1 MRKYILL
8 LFNIAILL
16 MTTGCS
22 DCGFGPD
29 GPTHSVTVY
38 IPYSNVTREG
48 TSDGDDISDKEADI
62 SGKEGDITDLWF
74 FAYPIGEGKG
84 EAVVRRI
91 DINQLSSDNNYRVFY
106 CDLKQGEYHI
116 YLTANIP
123 GISIYTTEDQL
134 KAKTLDFSNGN
145 LPVLG
150 KLPLLY
156 EYKDNEDNNKLNVS
170 PNTSATITA
179 NMTFVCSKVK
189 FSLRFDNTDTG
200 FSKNSF
206 GSNRL
211 KITSITVKDIVT
223 KGGLFD
229 GHGNNGTQEKMLT
242 VNDFDFNNDQWTY
255 TDFLYLPENYNKG
268 KNTYL
273 EIKGTEL
280 TPAGNETTITH
291 TYILPLGGEAGNKS
305 GGELERGT
313 FYDMTA
319 SITGKGKMD
328 MKINMSVFEWTLQ
341 DVYADFS
348 QTSLWVSRTGK
359 HPTKKLEDTNF
370 DHDKK
375 TGQQILVTS
384 QYNDSIRYKTNAKEL
399 SSVECVSKIGE
410 KPLVLATV
418 NKQSGQILFT
428 VNPEI
433 LMGEYDGQT
442 KGTAVVAI
450 RANNLVKYIDVQY
463 NVTPFLNVTPL
474 EVEIHTHEGEVQPT
488 YTVLFE
494 TNLGGI
500 TIKPEC
506 LTSDNNGK
514 VEITYDKETSKG
526 KIILQSDGNAK
537 NTWTKSF
544 TVSPSSSGYDEL
556 KKQVKVTVIPPLNDY
571 RIHFI
576 ALNDSRQVEQ
586 AHFHLLTDLT
596 ELAGNKNWQAYYIYL
611 YTQYG
616 MTDKKDG
623 NGIPNSV
630 WYFFDKKEGQDKPSW
645 PGVEMKEDLENEG
658 WKLFELS
665 TKQKGWCSIVGAKDK
680 YPKTGETLIM
690 FNSGEGNNVQRYPF
704 SMEPGVP
711 LFDFKNREGW
721 FVYDPT
727 SNLHEFFESKPEIY
741 LETFYMYYPKDKDD
755 HAINNWYIQY
765 GTDGSNRQITLY
777 GKAGDEGFSYH
788 GNSSKYADWKL
799 STLKFWCVKGRENK
813 YVIVKDEGKNKE
825 YGILFGGKRFKGNI
839 GYYKDG
845 SWYEGTPP
853 TTTNTK
859 QKRRTRR

>member
-48 TSDGDDISDKEADI
+48 SDTPDADAVDIQ
-62 SGKEGDITDLWF
+62 GKEGVITDLWF
-74 FAYPIGEGKG
+74 FAYPIGKG

-91 DINQLSSDNNYRVFY
+91 DIDQLSSDNNYRVFY
-106 CDLKQGEYHI
+106 CDLKQGEYKI

-123 GISIYTTEDQL
+123 GISIYTTEEQL

-145 LPVLG
+145 LPVQG

-156 EYKDNEDNNKLNVS
+156 EYKNNEDNNKLEVS

-179 NMTFVCSKVK
+179 NMIFVCSKVK
-189 FSLRFDNTDTG
+189 FSLRFNNKT
-200 FSKNSF
+200 FSQNSF

-211 KITSITVKDIVT
+211 KITSITVKDIVNT
-223 KGGLFD
+223 GGLFD
-229 GHGNNGTQEKMLT
+229 GKGNNGTQEQTLT
-242 VNDFDFNNDQWTY
+242 VKNEVDFNKDEWSY
-255 TDFLYLPENYNKG
+255 TDILYLPENYNNK

-280 TPAGNETTITH
+280 TSKGDETTITH
-291 TYILPLGGEAGNKS
+291 TYILPLGGVAGNKS
-305 GGELERGT
+305 GGDLERGT

-328 MKINMSVFEWTLQ
+328 MDINMSVFDWTLQ

-359 HPTKKLEDTNF
+359 LVDSNDDSKF
-370 DHDKK
+370 DHDNK

-384 QYNDSIRYKTNAKEL
+384 QYNDSIGYKTNAKEVT
-399 SSVECVSKIGE
+399 VECVSKIGK

-418 NKQSGQILFT
+418 QSGQILFT
-428 VNPEI
+428 VNPAI
-433 LMGEYDGQT
+433 LMDDYNGQT

-474 EVEIHTHEGEVQPT
+474 EVEINTEEGKQST
-488 YTVLFE
+488 YAVLYE

-500 TIKPEC
+500 KINETI
-506 LTSDNNGK
+506 LTSANKDK
-514 VEITYDKETSKG
+514 VTITYPTGTSSKG
-526 KIILQSDGNAK
+526 KIMLQSDGNAT
-537 NTWTKSF
+537 NTWTSSF
-544 TVSPSSSGYDEL
+544 TVSPSSPKYDDL
-556 KKQVKVTVIPPLNDY
+556 KKQVKVTVIPSLNDY

-576 ALNDSRQVEQ
+576 ALNDSRTGENGAQINTGN
-586 AHFHLLTDLT
+586 LTTD
-596 ELAGNKNWQAYYIYL
+596 NKWPNCNIYL

-616 MTDKKDG
+616 MTSD
-623 NGIPNSV
+623 NNIPQSV
-630 WYFFDKKEGQDKPSW
+630 WYFFNTEGQAKPSW
-645 PGVEMKEDLENEG
+645 PGVSMSEDPENEG

-665 TKQKGWCSIVGAKDK
+665 TDKPGWCSITGAKPK
-680 YPKTGETLIM
+680 YPKPGETLIM
-690 FNSGEGNNVQRYPF
+690 FNSGENNDYQRYPYH
-704 SMEPGVP
+704 MEPGVQ

-727 SNLHEFFESKPEIY
+727 SNLHEFFESKPDIH
-741 LETFYMYYPKDKDD
+741 LVTFNMYYQGNIID
-755 HAINNWYIQY
+755 NWYIN
-765 GTDGSNRQITLY
+765 TGSKSLY
-777 GKAGDEGFSYH
+777 GKANSQGFSQDVPS
-788 GNSSKYADWKL
+788 GYAGWKL
-799 STLKFWCVKGRENK
+799 STLTFWCVKGREYK
-813 YVIVKDEGKNKE
+813 YVIVKKE
-825 YGILFGGKRFKGNI
+825 NGQKYGILFGGKRFKDYT

-845 SWYEGTPP
+845 SWHEGTPP

>member
-48 TSDGDDISDKEADI
+48 SDTPDADAVDIQ
-62 SGKEGDITDLWF
+62 GKEGVITDLWF
-74 FAYPIGEGKG
+74 FAYPIGKG

-91 DINQLSSDNNYRVFY
+91 DIDQLSSDNNYRVFY
-106 CDLKQGEYHI
+106 CDLKQGEYKI

-145 LPVLG
+145 LPVQG

-156 EYKDNEDNNKLNVS
+156 EYKNNEDNNKLEVS

-179 NMTFVCSKVK
+179 NMIFVCSKVQ
-189 FSLRFDNTDTG
+189 FSLRFNNKT
-200 FSKNSF
+200 FSQNSF

-211 KITSITVKDIVT
+211 KITSITVKDIVNT
-223 KGGLFD
+223 GGLFD
-229 GHGNNGTQEKMLT
+229 GKGNNGTQEQTLT
-242 VNDFDFNNDQWTY
+242 VKNEVDFNKDEWSY
-255 TDFLYLPENYNKG
+255 TDSLYLPENYNNK

-280 TPAGNETTITH
+280 TSKGDETTITH
-291 TYILPLGGEAGNKS
+291 TYILPLGGVAGNKS
-305 GGELERGT
+305 GGDLERGT

-328 MKINMSVFEWTLQ
+328 MKINMSVFDWTLQ

-359 HPTKKLEDTNF
+359 LVDSNDDSKF
-370 DHDKK
+370 DHDNK

-384 QYNDSIRYKTNAKEL
+384 QYNDSIGYKTNAKEVT
-399 SSVECVSKIGE
+399 VECVSKIGK

-418 NKQSGQILFT
+418 QSGQILFT
-428 VNPEI
+428 VNPAI
-433 LMGEYDGQT
+433 LMDDYNGQT

-474 EVEIHTHEGEVQPT
+474 EVEINTEEGKQST
-488 YTVLFE
+488 YAVLYE

-500 TIKPEC
+500 KIDKES
-506 LTSDNNGK
+506 LTSANKDK
-514 VEITYDKETSKG
+514 VTITYPTGTSSKG
-526 KIILQSDGNAK
+526 KIMLQSDGNAT
-537 NTWTKSF
+537 NTWTSSF
-544 TVSPSSSGYDEL
+544 TVSPSSPKYDDL
-556 KKQVKVTVIPPLNDY
+556 KKQVKVTVIPSLNDY

-576 ALNDSRQVEQ
+576 ALNDSRTGENGAQINTGN
-586 AHFHLLTDLT
+586 LTTD
-596 ELAGNKNWQAYYIYL
+596 NKWPDYNIYL

-616 MTDKKDG
+616 MTSD
-623 NGIPNSV
+623 NNIPQSV
-630 WYFFDKKEGQDKPSW
+630 WYFFNTEGQAKPSW
-645 PGVEMKEDLENEG
+645 PGVSMKEDPENEG

-665 TKQKGWCSIVGAKDK
+665 TDKPGWCSITGAKPK
-680 YPKTGETLIM
+680 YPKPGETLIM
-690 FNSGEGNNVQRYPF
+690 FNSGENNDYQRYPYH
-704 SMEPGVP
+704 MEPGVQ

-727 SNLHEFFESKPEIY
+727 SNLHEFFESKPDIH
-741 LETFYMYYPKDKDD
+741 LVKFNMYYQGNIID
-755 HAINNWYIQY
+755 NWYIN
-765 GTDGSNRQITLY
+765 TGSKSLY
-777 GKAGDEGFSYH
+777 GKANSQGFSQNVPS
-788 GNSSKYADWKL
+788 GYAGWKL
-799 STLKFWCVKGRENK
+799 STLTFWCVKGREYK
-813 YVIVKDEGKNKE
+813 YVIVKKENGQE
-825 YGILFGGKRFKGNI
+825 YGILFGGKRFKDYT

-845 SWYEGTPP
+845 SWHEGTPP

>member
-48 TSDGDDISDKEADI
+48 SDTPDADAVDIQ
-62 SGKEGDITDLWF
+62 GKEGVITDLWF
-74 FAYPIGEGKG
+74 FAYPIGKG

-91 DINQLSSDNNYRVFY
+91 DIDQLSSDNNYRVFY
-106 CDLKQGEYHI
+106 CDLKQGEYKI

-123 GISIYTTEDQL
+123 GISIYTTEEQL

-145 LPVLG
+145 LPVQG
-150 KLPLLY
+150 ELPLLY
-156 EYKDNEDNNKLNVS
+156 EYKNNEDNNKLNVS
-170 PNTSATITA
+170 PSTSATITA

-229 GHGNNGTQEKMLT
+229 GKKNDGTQEQTLT
-242 VNDFDFNNDQWTY
+242 VKNVDFNTDQWSY
-255 TDFLYLPENYNKG
+255 TDSLYLPENYTG

-280 TPAGNETTITH
+280 TPAGDETTITH
-291 TYILPLGGEAGNKS
+291 TYNLPLGGVAGNKS
-305 GGELERGT
+305 GGDLERGT

-328 MKINMSVFEWTLQ
+328 MKINMSVFEWKLM

-359 HPTKKLEDTNF
+359 SDYTNF

-384 QYNDSIRYKTNAKEL
+384 QYNDSIGYKTNAKEVT
-399 SSVECVSKIGE
+399 VECVSKSKIGD
-410 KPLVLATV
+410 KPLVLATP
-418 NKQSGQILFT
+418 QSGQILFT
-428 VNPEI
+428 VNPDIE
-433 LMGEYDGQT
+433 MGEYNGNT
-442 KGTAVVAI
+442 TGTAVVAI

-474 EVEIHTHEGEVQPT
+474 EVEIHTEEGGAEQRT
-488 YTVLFE
+488 YAVLYE
-494 TNLGGI
+494 TNLGEI
-500 TIKPEC
+500 TIPTS
-506 LTSDNNGK
+506 LTSAKGDK
-514 VEITYDKETSKG
+514 VTITDTGISKG
-526 KIILQSDGNAK
+526 KGKIMLKSDGKAK
-537 NTWTKSF
+537 NTWISSF
-544 TVSPSSSGYDEL
+544 TVSPSNPEYDDL
-556 KKQVKVTVIPPLNDY
+556 KKQVKVTVIPPLDCY

-576 ALNDSRQVEQ
+576 ALNDSRTGDYGAQINTGN
-586 AHFHLLTDLT
+586 LTTD
-596 ELAGNKNWQAYYIYL
+596 NKWPNCNIYL

-616 MTDKKDG
+616 MTSD
-623 NGIPNSV
+623 NNIPQSV
-630 WYFFDKKEGQDKPSW
+630 WYFFNTEGQAKPSW
-645 PGVEMKEDLENEG
+645 PGVSMNEDPENEG

-665 TKQKGWCSIVGAKDK
+665 TDKPGWCSITGAKPK
-680 YPKTGETLIM
+680 YPKPGETLIM
-690 FNSGEGNNVQRYPF
+690 FNSGENNDYQRYPYH
-704 SMEPGVP
+704 MEPGVQ

-727 SNLHEFFESKPEIY
+727 SNLHEFFESKPDIH
-741 LETFYMYYPKDKDD
+741 LVTFKMYYQGNIID
-755 HAINNWYIQY
+755 NWYINT
-765 GTDGSNRQITLY
+765 GTKPLY
-777 GKAGDEGFSYH
+777 GKAGDTGFSKEDPSGYS
-788 GNSSKYADWKL
+788 GWKL
-799 STLKFWCVKGRENK
+799 STLRFWCVKGRENK
-813 YVIVKDEGKNKE
+813 YVIVKKDGKYDKE
-825 YGILFGGKRFKGNI
+825 YGILFGGKRFKDNT

-845 SWYEGTPP
+845 SWHEGTPP

>member
-48 TSDGDDISDKEADI
+48 SDTPDADAVDIQ
-62 SGKEGDITDLWF
+62 GKEGVITDLWF
-74 FAYPIGEGKG
+74 FAYPIGKG

-91 DINQLSSDNNYRVFY
+91 DIDQLSSDNNYRVFY
-106 CDLKQGEYHI
+106 CDLKQGEYKI

-123 GISIYTTEDQL
+123 GISIYTTEEQL

-145 LPVLG
+145 LPVQG

-156 EYKDNEDNNKLNVS
+156 EYKNNEDNNKLEVS

-179 NMTFVCSKVK
+179 NMIFVCSKVK
-189 FSLRFDNTDTG
+189 FSLRFNNKT
-200 FSKNSF
+200 FSQNSF

-211 KITSITVKDIVT
+211 KITSITVKDIVNT
-223 KGGLFD
+223 GGLFD
-229 GHGNNGTQEKMLT
+229 GKGNNGTQEQTLT
-242 VNDFDFNNDQWTY
+242 VKNEVDFNKDEWSY
-255 TDFLYLPENYNKG
+255 TDSLYLPENYNNK

-280 TPAGNETTITH
+280 TSKGDETTITH
-291 TYILPLGGEAGNKS
+291 TYILPLGGVAGNKS
-305 GGELERGT
+305 GGDLERGT

-328 MKINMSVFEWTLQ
+328 MDINMSVFDWTLQ

-359 HPTKKLEDTNF
+359 LVDSNDDSKF
-370 DHDKK
+370 DHDNK

-384 QYNDSIRYKTNAKEL
+384 QYNDSIGYKTNAKEVT
-399 SSVECVSKIGE
+399 VECVSKIGK

-418 NKQSGQILFT
+418 QSGQILFT
-428 VNPEI
+428 VNPAI
-433 LMGEYDGQT
+433 LMDDYNGQT

-474 EVEIHTHEGEVQPT
+474 EVEINTEEGKQST
-488 YTVLFE
+488 YAVLYE

-500 TIKPEC
+500 KINETI
-506 LTSDNNGK
+506 LTSANSANKDK
-514 VEITYDKETSKG
+514 VTITYPTGTSSKG
-526 KIILQSDGNAK
+526 KIMLQSDGNAT
-537 NTWTKSF
+537 NTWTSSF
-544 TVSPSSSGYDEL
+544 TVSPSSPKYDDL
-556 KKQVKVTVIPPLNDY
+556 KKQVKVTVIPSLNDY

-576 ALNDSRQVEQ
+576 ALNDSRTGENGAQINTGN
-586 AHFHLLTDLT
+586 LTTD
-596 ELAGNKNWQAYYIYL
+596 NKWPNCNIYL

-616 MTDKKDG
+616 MTSD
-623 NGIPNSV
+623 NNIPQSV
-630 WYFFDKKEGQDKPSW
+630 WYFFNTEGQAKPSW
-645 PGVEMKEDLENEG
+645 PGVSMKEDPENEG

-665 TKQKGWCSIVGAKDK
+665 TDKPGWCSITGAKPK
-680 YPKTGETLIM
+680 YPKPGETLIM
-690 FNSGEGNNVQRYPF
+690 FNSGENNDYQRYPYH
-704 SMEPGVP
+704 MEPGVQ

-727 SNLHEFFESKPEIY
+727 SNLHEFFESKPDIH
-741 LETFYMYYPKDKDD
+741 LVTFNMYYQGNIID
-755 HAINNWYIQY
+755 NWYINT
-765 GTDGSNRQITLY
+765 GTKSLY
-777 GKAGDEGFSYH
+777 GKANSQGFSQDVPS
-788 GNSSKYADWKL
+788 GYAGWKL
-799 STLKFWCVKGRENK
+799 STLTFWCVKGREYK
-813 YVIVKDEGKNKE
+813 YVIVKKENGQE
-825 YGILFGGKRFKGNI
+825 YGILFGGKRFKDYT

-845 SWYEGTPP
+845 SWHEGTPP

>member
-48 TSDGDDISDKEADI
+48 SDTPDADAVDIQ
-62 SGKEGDITDLWF
+62 GKEGVITDLWF
-74 FAYPIGEGKG
+74 FAYPIGKG

-91 DINQLSSDNNYRVFY
+91 DIDQLSSDNNYRVFY
-106 CDLKQGEYHI
+106 CDLKQGEYKI

-123 GISIYTTEDQL
+123 GISIYTTEEQL

-145 LPVLG
+145 LPVQG

-156 EYKDNEDNNKLNVS
+156 EYKNNEDNNKLEVS

-179 NMTFVCSKVK
+179 NMIFVCSKVK
-189 FSLRFDNTDTG
+189 FSLRFNNKT
-200 FSKNSF
+200 FSQNSF

-211 KITSITVKDIVT
+211 KITSITVKDIVNT
-223 KGGLFD
+223 GGLFD
-229 GHGNNGTQEKMLT
+229 GKGNNGTQEQTLT
-242 VNDFDFNNDQWTY
+242 VKNEVDFNKDEWSY
-255 TDFLYLPENYNKG
+255 TDSLYLPENYNNK

-280 TPAGNETTITH
+280 TSKGDETTITH
-291 TYILPLGGEAGNKS
+291 TYILPLGGVAGNKS
-305 GGELERGT
+305 GGDLERGT

-328 MKINMSVFEWTLQ
+328 MDINMSVFDWTLQ

-359 HPTKKLEDTNF
+359 LVDSNDDSKF
-370 DHDKK
+370 DHDNK

-384 QYNDSIRYKTNAKEL
+384 QYNDSIGYKTNAKEVT
-399 SSVECVSKIGE
+399 VECVSKIGK

-418 NKQSGQILFT
+418 QSGQILFT
-428 VNPEI
+428 VNPAI
-433 LMGEYDGQT
+433 LMDDYNGQT

-474 EVEIHTHEGEVQPT
+474 EVEINTEEGKQST
-488 YTVLFE
+488 YAVLYE

-500 TIKPEC
+500 KIDKES
-506 LTSDNNGK
+506 LASANNGK

-526 KIILQSDGNAK
+526 KIMLQSDGNAT
-537 NTWTKSF
+537 NTWTSSF
-544 TVSPSSSGYDEL
+544 TVSPSSPKYDDL
-556 KKQVKVTVIPPLNDY
+556 KKQVKVTVIPSLNDY

-576 ALNDSRQVEQ
+576 ALNDSRTGENGAQINTGN
-586 AHFHLLTDLT
+586 LTTD
-596 ELAGNKNWQAYYIYL
+596 NKWPNCNIYL

-616 MTDKKDG
+616 MTSD
-623 NGIPNSV
+623 NNIPQSV
-630 WYFFDKKEGQDKPSW
+630 WYFFNTEGQAKPSW
-645 PGVEMKEDLENEG
+645 PGVSMSEDPENEG

-665 TKQKGWCSIVGAKDK
+665 TDKPGWCSITGAKPK
-680 YPKTGETLIM
+680 YPKPGETLIM
-690 FNSGEGNNVQRYPF
+690 FNSGENNDYQRYPYH
-704 SMEPGVP
+704 MEPGVQ

-727 SNLHEFFESKPEIY
+727 SNLHEFFESKPDIH
-741 LETFYMYYPKDKDD
+741 LVTFNMYYQGNIID
-755 HAINNWYIQY
+755 NWYINT
-765 GTDGSNRQITLY
+765 GTKSLY
-777 GKAGDEGFSYH
+777 GKANSQGFSQDVPS
-788 GNSSKYADWKL
+788 GYAGWKL
-799 STLKFWCVKGRENK
+799 STLTFWCVKGREYK
-813 YVIVKDEGKNKE
+813 YVIVKKDGKDDSE
-825 YGILFGGKRFKGNI
+825 YGILFGGKRFKDYT

-845 SWYEGTPP
+845 SWHEGTPP

>member
-48 TSDGDDISDKEADI
+48 SDTSDADAVDI
-62 SGKEGDITDLWF
+62 SGKEGVITDLWF
-74 FAYPIGEGKG
+74 FAYPINGKG

-91 DINQLSSDNNYRVFY
+91 DIDQLSSDNNYRVFY

-116 YLTANIP
+116 YMTANIP
-123 GISIYTTEDQL
+123 GISIYTKEDEL
-134 KAKTLDFSNGN
+134 KAKMLDFSNGH
-145 LPVLG
+145 LPVQG
-150 KLPLLY
+150 ELPLLY
-156 EYKDNEDNNKLNVS
+156 EYKDNEGNNTLQVS
-170 PNTSATITA
+170 PNNSATITA

-189 FSLRFDNTDTG
+189 FSLCFDNTDTG

-206 GSNRL
+206 GFNRL

-229 GHGNNGTQEKMLT
+229 GKKNDGTQEQTLT
-242 VNDFDFNNDQWTY
+242 VNNEFDFNKDQWSY
-255 TDFLYLPENYNKG
+255 TDFLYLPENYNKD

-280 TPAGNETTITH
+280 TSKGAETTITH
-291 TYILPLGGEAGNKS
+291 TYKLPLGGVAGNKS
-305 GGELERGT
+305 GGDLERGA

-319 SITGKGKMD
+319 RITGKGKMD
-328 MKINMSVFEWTLQ
+328 MDIKMSVFNWTLQ

-348 QTSLWVSRTGK
+348 QTWLWVSRTGK
-359 HPTKKLEDTNF
+359 SDYSNF
-370 DHDKK
+370 DHDNK

-384 QYNDSIRYKTNAKEL
+384 QYNDSIGYKTNAKDIK
-399 SSVECVSKIGE
+399 VECVSKNENG
-410 KPLVLATV
+410 KALVLATP
-418 NKQSGQILFT
+418 QSGQILFT
-428 VNPEI
+428 VNPDI
-433 LMGEYDGQT
+433 QMGEYNGKT
-442 KGTAVVAI
+442 TGTAVVAI
-450 RANNLVKYIDVQY
+450 HANNLVKYIDVQY
-463 NVTPFLNVTPL
+463 DVTPFLNVTPL
-474 EVEIHTHEGEVQPT
+474 EVEINTHEGGTEQPT
-488 YTVLFE
+488 YAVSFE

-500 TIKPEC
+500 KIDPTS
-506 LTSDNNGK
+506 LTSANNGK
-514 VEITYDKETSKG
+514 VTIEYTKGTSKG
-526 KIILQSDGNAK
+526 KIMLQSDGNVK

-576 ALNDSRQVEQ
+576 ALNDSRQVQQ

-777 GKAGDEGFSYH
+777 GKAGDEGFSYQ

>member
-48 TSDGDDISDKEADI
+48 SDTPDADAVDIQ
-62 SGKEGDITDLWF
+62 GKEGVITDLWF
-74 FAYPIGEGKG
+74 FAYPIGKG

-91 DINQLSSDNNYRVFY
+91 DIDQLSSDNNYRVFY
-106 CDLKQGEYHI
+106 CDLKQGEYKI

-156 EYKDNEDNNKLNVS
+156 EYKNNEDNNKLNVS

-179 NMTFVCSKVK
+179 NMIFVCSKVK
-189 FSLRFDNTDTG
+189 FSLRFNNKT
-200 FSKNSF
+200 FSQNSF

-211 KITSITVKDIVT
+211 KITSITVKDIVNT
-223 KGGLFD
+223 GGLFD
-229 GHGNNGTQEKMLT
+229 GKGNNGTQEQTLT
-242 VNDFDFNNDQWTY
+242 VKNEVDFNKDEWSY
-255 TDFLYLPENYNKG
+255 TDILYLPENYNNK

-280 TPAGNETTITH
+280 TSKGDETTITH
-291 TYILPLGGEAGNKS
+291 TYILPLGGVAGNKS
-305 GGELERGT
+305 GGDLERGT

-328 MKINMSVFEWTLQ
+328 MDINMSVFDWTLQ

-359 HPTKKLEDTNF
+359 LVDSNDDSKF
-370 DHDKK
+370 DHDNK

-384 QYNDSIRYKTNAKEL
+384 QYNDSIGYKTNAKEVT
-399 SSVECVSKIGE
+399 VECVSKIGK

-418 NKQSGQILFT
+418 QSGQILFT
-428 VNPEI
+428 VNPAI
-433 LMGEYDGQT
+433 LMDDYNGQT

-474 EVEIHTHEGEVQPT
+474 EVEINTEEGKQST
-488 YTVLFE
+488 YAVLYE

-500 TIKPEC
+500 KINETI
-506 LTSDNNGK
+506 LTSANSANKDK
-514 VEITYDKETSKG
+514 VTITYPTGTSSKG
-526 KIILQSDGNAK
+526 KIMLQSDGNAT
-537 NTWTKSF
+537 NTWTSSF
-544 TVSPSSSGYDEL
+544 TVSPSSPKYDDL
-556 KKQVKVTVIPPLNDY
+556 KKQVKVTVIPSLNDY

-576 ALNDSRQVEQ
+576 ALNDSRTGENGAQINTGN
-586 AHFHLLTDLT
+586 LTTD
-596 ELAGNKNWQAYYIYL
+596 NKWPNCNIYL

-616 MTDKKDG
+616 MTSD
-623 NGIPNSV
+623 NNIPQSV
-630 WYFFDKKEGQDKPSW
+630 WYFFNTEGQAKPSW
-645 PGVEMKEDLENEG
+645 PGVSMSEDPENEG

-665 TKQKGWCSIVGAKDK
+665 TDKPGWCSITGAKPK
-680 YPKTGETLIM
+680 YPKPGETLIM
-690 FNSGEGNNVQRYPF
+690 FNSGENNDYQRYPYH
-704 SMEPGVP
+704 MEPGVQ

-727 SNLHEFFESKPEIY
+727 SNLHEFFESKPDIH
-741 LETFYMYYPKDKDD
+741 LVTFNMYYQGNIID
-755 HAINNWYIQY
+755 NWYIN
-765 GTDGSNRQITLY
+765 TGSKSLY
-777 GKAGDEGFSYH
+777 GKANSQGFSQDVPS
-788 GNSSKYADWKL
+788 GYAGWKL
-799 STLKFWCVKGRENK
+799 STLTFWCVKGREYK
-813 YVIVKDEGKNKE
+813 YVIVKKENGQE
-825 YGILFGGKRFKGNI
+825 YGILFGGKRFKDYT

-845 SWYEGTPP
+845 SWHEGTPP

>member
-48 TSDGDDISDKEADI
+48 SDTPDADAVDIQ
-62 SGKEGDITDLWF
+62 GKEGVITDLWF
-74 FAYPIGEGKG
+74 FAYPIGKG

-91 DINQLSSDNNYRVFY
+91 DIDQLSSDNNYRVFY
-106 CDLKQGEYHI
+106 CDLKQGEYKI

-123 GISIYTTEDQL
+123 GISIYTTEEQL

-145 LPVLG
+145 LPVQG

-156 EYKDNEDNNKLNVS
+156 EYKNNEDNNKLEVS
-170 PNTSATITA
+170 PNTSSTITA
-179 NMTFVCSKVK
+179 NMIFVCSKVM
-189 FSLRFDNTDTG
+189 FSLRFNNKT
-200 FSKNSF
+200 FSQNSF

-211 KITSITVKDIVT
+211 KITSITVKDIVNT
-223 KGGLFD
+223 GGLFD
-229 GHGNNGTQEKMLT
+229 GKGNNGTQEQTLT
-242 VNDFDFNNDQWTY
+242 VKNEVDFNKDEWSY
-255 TDFLYLPENYNKG
+255 TDILYLPENYNNK

-280 TPAGNETTITH
+280 TSKGDETTITH
-291 TYILPLGGEAGNKS
+291 TYILPLGGVAGNKS
-305 GGELERGT
+305 GGDLERGT

-328 MKINMSVFEWTLQ
+328 MDINMSVFDWTLQ

-359 HPTKKLEDTNF
+359 LVDSNDDSKF
-370 DHDKK
+370 DHDNK

-384 QYNDSIRYKTNAKEL
+384 QYNDSIGYKTNAKEVT
-399 SSVECVSKIGE
+399 VECVSKIGK

-418 NKQSGQILFT
+418 QSGQILFT
-428 VNPEI
+428 VNPAI
-433 LMGEYDGQT
+433 LMDDYNGQT

-474 EVEIHTHEGEVQPT
+474 EVEINTEEGKQST
-488 YTVLFE
+488 YAVLYE

-500 TIKPEC
+500 KINETI
-506 LTSDNNGK
+506 LTSANKDK
-514 VEITYDKETSKG
+514 VTITYPTGTSSKG
-526 KIILQSDGNAK
+526 KIMLQSDGNAT
-537 NTWTKSF
+537 NTWTSSF
-544 TVSPSSSGYDEL
+544 TVSPSSPKYDDL
-556 KKQVKVTVIPPLNDY
+556 KKQVKVTVIPSLNDY

-576 ALNDSRQVEQ
+576 ALNDSRTGENGAQINTGN
-586 AHFHLLTDLT
+586 LTTD
-596 ELAGNKNWQAYYIYL
+596 NKWPNCNIYL

-616 MTDKKDG
+616 MTSD
-623 NGIPNSV
+623 NNIPQSV
-630 WYFFDKKEGQDKPSW
+630 WYFFNTEGQAKPSW
-645 PGVEMKEDLENEG
+645 PGVSMKEDPENEG

-665 TKQKGWCSIVGAKDK
+665 TDKPGWCSITGAKPK
-680 YPKTGETLIM
+680 YPKPGETLIM
-690 FNSGEGNNVQRYPF
+690 FNSGENNDYQRYPYH
-704 SMEPGVP
+704 MEPGVQ

-727 SNLHEFFESKPEIY
+727 SNLHEFFESKPDIH
-741 LETFYMYYPKDKDD
+741 LVTFNMYYQGNIID
-755 HAINNWYIQY
+755 NWYIHT
-765 GTDGSNRQITLY
+765 GIKSLY
-777 GKAGDEGFSYH
+777 GKANSQGFSQDVPS
-788 GNSSKYADWKL
+788 GYAGWKL
-799 STLKFWCVKGRENK
+799 STLTFWCVKGREYK
-813 YVIVKDEGKNKE
+813 YVIVKKENGQE
-825 YGILFGGKRFKGNI
+825 YGILFGGKRFKDYT

-845 SWYEGTPP
+845 SWHEGTPP

>member
-48 TSDGDDISDKEADI
+48 SDTPDADAVDIQ
-62 SGKEGDITDLWF
+62 GKEGVITDLWF
-74 FAYPIGEGKG
+74 FAYPIGKG

-91 DINQLSSDNNYRVFY
+91 DIDQLSSDNNYRVFY
-106 CDLKQGEYHI
+106 CDLKQGEYKI

-123 GISIYTTEDQL
+123 GISIYTTEEQL

-145 LPVLG
+145 LPVQG

-156 EYKDNEDNNKLNVS
+156 EYKNNEDNNKLEVS

-179 NMTFVCSKVK
+179 NMIFVCSKVK
-189 FSLRFDNTDTG
+189 FSLRFNNKT
-200 FSKNSF
+200 FSQNSF

-211 KITSITVKDIVT
+211 KITSITVKDIVNT
-223 KGGLFD
+223 GGLFD
-229 GHGNNGTQEKMLT
+229 GKGNNGTQEQTLT
-242 VNDFDFNNDQWTY
+242 VKNEVDFNKDEWSY
-255 TDFLYLPENYNKG
+255 TDILYLPENYNNK

-280 TPAGNETTITH
+280 TSKGDETTITH
-291 TYILPLGGEAGNKS
+291 TYILPLGGVAGNKS
-305 GGELERGT
+305 GGDLERGT

-328 MKINMSVFEWTLQ
+328 INMSVFDWTLL

-359 HPTKKLEDTNF
+359 LVDSNDDSKF
-370 DHDKK
+370 DHDNK

-384 QYNDSIRYKTNAKEL
+384 QYNDSIGYKTNAKEVT
-399 SSVECVSKIGE
+399 VECVSKIGK

-418 NKQSGQILFT
+418 QSGQILFT
-428 VNPEI
+428 VNPAI
-433 LMGEYDGQT
+433 LMDDYNGQT

-474 EVEIHTHEGEVQPT
+474 EVEINTEEGKQST
-488 YTVLFE
+488 YAVLYE

-500 TIKPEC
+500 KINETI
-506 LTSDNNGK
+506 LTSANSANKDK
-514 VEITYDKETSKG
+514 VTITYPTGTSSKG
-526 KIILQSDGNAK
+526 KIMLQSDGNAT
-537 NTWTKSF
+537 NTWTSSF
-544 TVSPSSSGYDEL
+544 TVSPSSPKYDDL
-556 KKQVKVTVIPPLNDY
+556 KKQVKVTVIPSLNDY

-576 ALNDSRQVEQ
+576 ALNDSRTGENGAQINTGN
-586 AHFHLLTDLT
+586 LTTD
-596 ELAGNKNWQAYYIYL
+596 NKWPNCNIYL

-616 MTDKKDG
+616 MTSD
-623 NGIPNSV
+623 NNIPQSV
-630 WYFFDKKEGQDKPSW
+630 WYFFNTEGQAKPSW
-645 PGVEMKEDLENEG
+645 PGVSMSEDPENEG

-665 TKQKGWCSIVGAKDK
+665 TDKPGWCSITGAKPK
-680 YPKTGETLIM
+680 YPKPGETLIM
-690 FNSGEGNNVQRYPF
+690 FNSGENNDYQRYPYH
-704 SMEPGVP
+704 MEPGVQ

-727 SNLHEFFESKPEIY
+727 SNLHEFFESKPDIH
-741 LETFYMYYPKDKDD
+741 LVTFNMYYQGNIID
-755 HAINNWYIQY
+755 NWYIN
-765 GTDGSNRQITLY
+765 TGSKSLY
-777 GKAGDEGFSYH
+777 GKANSQGFCQDVPS
-788 GNSSKYADWKL
+788 GYAGWKL
-799 STLKFWCVKGRENK
+799 STLTFWCVKGREYK
-813 YVIVKDEGKNKE
+813 YVIVKKENGQE
-825 YGILFGGKRFKGNI
+825 YGILFGGKRFKDYT

-845 SWYEGTPP
+845 SWHEGTPP

>member
-48 TSDGDDISDKEADI
+48 SDTPDADAVDIQ
-62 SGKEGDITDLWF
+62 GKEGVITDLWF
-74 FAYPIGEGKG
+74 FAYPIGKG

-91 DINQLSSDNNYRVFY
+91 DIDQLSSDNNYRVFY
-106 CDLKQGEYHI
+106 CDLKQGEYKI

-123 GISIYTTEDQL
+123 GISIYTTEEQL

-145 LPVLG
+145 LPVQG
-150 KLPLLY
+150 ELPLLY
-156 EYKDNEDNNKLNVS
+156 EYKNNEDNNKLNVS
-170 PNTSATITA
+170 PSTSATITA

-229 GHGNNGTQEKMLT
+229 GKKNDGTQEQTLT
-242 VNDFDFNNDQWTY
+242 VKNVDFNTDQWSY
-255 TDFLYLPENYNKG
+255 TDSLYLPENYTG

-280 TPAGNETTITH
+280 TPAGDETTITH
-291 TYILPLGGEAGNKS
+291 TYNLPLGGVAGNKS
-305 GGELERGT
+305 GGDLERGT

-328 MKINMSVFEWTLQ
+328 MKINMSVFEWKLM

-359 HPTKKLEDTNF
+359 SDYTNF

-384 QYNDSIRYKTNAKEL
+384 QYNDSIGYKTNAKEVT
-399 SSVECVSKIGE
+399 VECVSKSKIGD
-410 KPLVLATV
+410 KPLVLATP
-418 NKQSGQILFT
+418 QSGQILFT
-428 VNPEI
+428 VNPDIE
-433 LMGEYDGQT
+433 MGEYNGNT
-442 KGTAVVAI
+442 TGTAVVAI

-474 EVEIHTHEGEVQPT
+474 EVEIHTEEGGAEQRT
-488 YTVLFE
+488 YAVLYE
-494 TNLGGI
+494 TNLGEI
-500 TIKPEC
+500 TIPTS
-506 LTSDNNGK
+506 LTSAKGDK
-514 VEITYDKETSKG
+514 VTITDTGISKG
-526 KIILQSDGNAK
+526 KGKIMLKSDGKAK
-537 NTWTKSF
+537 NTWISSF
-544 TVSPSSSGYDEL
+544 TVSPSNPEYDDL
-556 KKQVKVTVIPPLNDY
+556 KKQVKVTVIPPLDCY

-576 ALNDSRQVEQ
+576 ALNDSRTGDYGAQINTGN
-586 AHFHLLTDLT
+586 LTTD
-596 ELAGNKNWQAYYIYL
+596 NKWPNCNIYL

-616 MTDKKDG
+616 MTSD
-623 NGIPNSV
+623 NNIPQSV
-630 WYFFDKKEGQDKPSW
+630 WYFFNTEGQAKPSW
-645 PGVEMKEDLENEG
+645 PGVSMNEDPENEG

-665 TKQKGWCSIVGAKDK
+665 TDKPGWCSITGAKPK
-680 YPKTGETLIM
+680 YPKPGETLIM
-690 FNSGEGNNVQRYPF
+690 FNSGENNDYQRYPYH
-704 SMEPGVP
+704 MEPGVQ
-711 LFDFKNREGW
+711 LFDFNNREGW

-727 SNLHEFFESKPEIY
+727 SNLHEFFESKPDIH
-741 LETFYMYYPKDKDD
+741 LVTFKMYYQGNIID
-755 HAINNWYIQY
+755 NWYINT
-765 GTDGSNRQITLY
+765 GTKSLY
-777 GKAGDEGFSYH
+777 GKAGDTGFSKEDPSGYS
-788 GNSSKYADWKL
+788 GWKL
-799 STLKFWCVKGRENK
+799 STLRFWCVKGRENK
-813 YVIVKDEGKNKE
+813 YVIVKKDGKDDKE
-825 YGILFGGKRFKGNI
+825 YGILFGGKRFKDNT

-845 SWYEGTPP
+845 SWHEGTPP

>member
-48 TSDGDDISDKEADI
+48 TTGGDDISDKEADI
-62 SGKEGDITDLWF
+62 SGKEGVITDLWF
-74 FAYPIGEGKG
+74 FAYPKDGNG

-91 DINQLSSDNNYRVFY
+91 DIDQLSSDNNYRVFY

-116 YLTANIP
+116 YMTANIP
-123 GISIYTTEDQL
+123 GISIYTKEDEL
-134 KAKTLDFSNGN
+134 KAKMLDFSNGN
-145 LPVLG
+145 LPVQG
-150 KLPLLY
+150 ELPLLY
-156 EYKDNEDNNKLNVS
+156 EYKDNEDNNTLQVS

-179 NMTFVCSKVK
+179 NMTFVCSKVE
-189 FSLRFDNTDTG
+189 FSLCFDNTDY
-200 FSKNSF
+200 SKNSF

-229 GHGNNGTQEKMLT
+229 GKGNNGTQEKTLT
-242 VNDFDFNNDQWTY
+242 VKKEDDFFNADQWSY
-255 TDFLYLPENYNKG
+255 TDFLYLPENYNKD

-280 TPAGNETTITH
+280 TPAGVETPITH
-291 TYILPLGGEAGNKS
+291 TYKLPLGGVAGKKS
-305 GGELERGT
+305 GGNLERGA
-313 FYDMTA
+313 FYDMIA
-319 SITGKGKMD
+319 RITGKGKMD
-328 MKINMSVFEWTLQ
+328 MDIKMSVFEWNLMN
-341 DVYADFS
+341 VYADFS
-348 QTSLWVSRTGK
+348 QTWLWVSRTGK
-359 HPTKKLEDTNF
+359 SDYSNF
-370 DHDKK
+370 DHDNK

-384 QYNDSIRYKTNAKEL
+384 QYNDSIGYKTNAKEPT
-399 SSVECVSKIGE
+399 VECVSKNENG
-410 KPLVLATV
+410 KALVLATV
-418 NKQSGQILFT
+418 QSGQILFT
-428 VNPEI
+428 VNPAI
-433 LMGEYDGQT
+433 QMNEYQGQT

-450 RANNLVKYIDVQY
+450 HANNLVKYIDVQY

-474 EVEIHTHEGEVQPT
+474 EVEINTEEGKVQPT
-488 YTVLFE
+488 YAVLFE

-500 TIKPEC
+500 TIDKTS
-506 LTSDNNGK
+506 LTSANKDK
-514 VEITYDKETSKG
+514 VTITTTGTSQG
-526 KIILQSDGNAK
+526 KIMLQSDGKAK

-544 TVSPSSSGYDEL
+544 TVSPSNSEYDEL

-576 ALNDSRQVEQ
+576 ALNDSREGSGE
-586 AHFHLLTDLT
+586 HINT
-596 ELAGNKNWQAYYIYL
+596 GNKLADNKWQAYYIYL

-616 MTDKKDG
+616 MTDKDKND
-623 NGIPNSV
+623 IPKSV
-630 WYFFDKKEGQDKPSW
+630 WYFFNTDGLNKKYNYW
-645 PGVEMKEDLENEG
+645 PGVKMEDDPENEG

-665 TKQKGWCSIVGAKDK
+665 TKQKGVCAIKGAKDK
-680 YPKTGETLIM
+680 YPTHGETLIM
-690 FNSGEGNNVQRYPF
+690 FNSGEGNNAQRYPYE
-704 SMEPGVP
+704 MEPGVP

-727 SNLHEFFESKPEIY
+727 SNLYEFFESKPDIY
-741 LETFYMYYPKDKDD
+741 PVTFKMYHQGSD
-755 HAINNWYIQY
+755 INNWYIKY
-765 GTDGSNRQITLY
+765 GSTTLY
-777 GKAGDEGFSYH
+777 GFCSTQNENG
-788 GNSSKYADWKL
+788 WKL
-799 STLKFWCVKGRENK
+799 STLTFWCVKGREEK
-813 YVIVKDEGKNKE
+813 FVIVKNSSGGDDE
-825 YGILFGGKRFKGNI
+825 YDMLFGGKRFKNNT
-839 GYYKDG
+839 GYFKDG
-845 SWYEGTPP
+845 KWYEGTPP

>member
-48 TSDGDDISDKEADI
+48 TTDGDDISANEADI
-62 SGKEGDITDLWF
+62 SVNEGVITDLWF
-74 FAYPIGEGKG
+74 FAYPIGKG

-91 DINQLSSDNNYRVFY
+91 DIDQLSSDNNYRVFY

-123 GISIYTTEDQL
+123 GISIYTTEEQL
-134 KAKTLDFSNGN
+134 KAKMLDFSNGN
-145 LPVLG
+145 LPVQG

-156 EYKDNEDNNKLNVS
+156 EYKNNEDNNKLNVS
-170 PNTSATITA
+170 PSTSATITA

-189 FSLRFDNTDTG
+189 FSLCFNNKT
-200 FSKNSF
+200 FSQNSF

-211 KITSITVKDIVT
+211 KITSLTVKDIVNT
-223 KGGLFD
+223 GGLFAEQ
-229 GHGNNGTQEKMLT
+229 GNNGTGTQEKTLT
-242 VNDFDFNNDQWTY
+242 VNDFDFNKDQWSY
-255 TDFLYLPENYNKG
+255 TDFLYLPENITNKTG
-268 KNTYL
+268 KKTYI

-280 TPAGNETTITH
+280 TSDGAATTITH
-291 TYILPLGGEAGNKS
+291 TYQLPLGGEAGNKS
-305 GGELERGT
+305 GGDLERGT

-328 MKINMSVFEWTLQ
+328 MKINMSVFEWDLQ
-341 DVYADFS
+341 NVYADFS
-348 QTSLWVSRTGK
+348 QTWLWVSRTGK
-359 HPTKKLEDTNF
+359 SDYTNF
-370 DHDKK
+370 DHDNK

-384 QYNDSIRYKTNAKEL
+384 QYNDSIGYKTNAKDL
-399 SSVECVSKIGE
+399 KVECVSKSKIGD
-410 KPLVLATV
+410 KPLVLATP
-418 NKQSGQILFT
+418 QSGQILFT
-428 VNPEI
+428 VNPDIE
-433 LMGEYDGQT
+433 MDEYNGNT
-442 KGTAVVAI
+442 TGTAVVAI
-450 RANNLVKYIDVQY
+450 HANNLVKYIDVQY

-474 EVEIHTHEGEVQPT
+474 EVEIHTEETKEGVEQPT
-488 YTVLFE
+488 YAVLYE

-500 TIKPEC
+500 KIPTS
-506 LTSDNNGK
+506 LTSANGGK
-514 VEITYDKETSKG
+514 VKITQTGTYKG
-526 KIILQSDGNAK
+526 KIMLQSDGKAT

-544 TVSPSSSGYDEL
+544 TVSPISGYDNL

-576 ALNDSRQVEQ
+576 ALNDSRENGG
-586 AHFHLLTDLT
+586 AHINTGTLTDDY
-596 ELAGNKNWQAYYIYL
+596 WPAYYIYL

-616 MTDKKDG
+616 MTDKKDE
-623 NGIPNSV
+623 NGIPQSV
-630 WYFFDKKEGQDKPSW
+630 WYFFNIDGLTKKHGYW
-645 PGVEMKEDLENEG
+645 PGVSMKDDPENEG
-658 WKLFELS
+658 WKLYELPK
-665 TKQKGWCSIVGAKDK
+665 KQIGWCGIDK
-680 YPKTGETLIM
+680 ANPKEPKPGETLIM
-690 FNSGEGNNVQRYPF
+690 FNSGEGNNAQRYPYE
-704 SMEPGVP
+704 MEPGVQ

-727 SNLHEFFESKPEIY
+727 SNLHEFFESKPDIH
-741 LETFYMYYPKDKDD
+741 LVTFNMYYQGNIID
-755 HAINNWYIQY
+755 NWYIN
-765 GTDGSNRQITLY
+765 TGSKSLY
-777 GKAGDEGFSYH
+777 GKANSQGFSKDVPS
-788 GNSSKYADWKL
+788 GYAGWKL
-799 STLKFWCVKGRENK
+799 STLRFWCVKGRENK
-813 YVIVKDEGKNKE
+813 YVIVKKDGKEDKE
-825 YGILFGGKRFKGNI
+825 YGILFGGKRFKDYT

-845 SWYEGTPP
+845 SWHEGTPP

>member
-38 IPYSNVTREG
+38 IPYSNTTREG
-48 TSDGDDISDKEADI
+48 SDTPDADAVDIQ
-62 SGKEGDITDLWF
+62 GKEGVITDLWF
-74 FAYPIGEGKG
+74 FAYPIKGNG

-91 DINQLSSDNNYRVFY
+91 DIDQLSSDNNYRVFY
-106 CDLKQGEYHI
+106 CDLKQGEYKI

-145 LPVLG
+145 LPVQG

-156 EYKDNEDNNKLNVS
+156 EYKNNEDNNKLNVS
-170 PNTSATITA
+170 PSTSATITA
-179 NMTFVCSKVK
+179 NMIFVCSKVE
-189 FSLRFDNTDTG
+189 FSLRFNNKT
-200 FSKNSF
+200 FSLNSF

-211 KITSITVKDIVT
+211 KITSITVKDIVNT
-223 KGGLFD
+223 GGLFD
-229 GHGNNGTQEKMLT
+229 GKGNNGTQEQTLT
-242 VNDFDFNNDQWTY
+242 VKNEVDFNKDEWSY
-255 TDFLYLPENYNKG
+255 TDILYLPENYNNK

-280 TPAGNETTITH
+280 TSKGDETTITH
-291 TYILPLGGEAGNKS
+291 TYILPLGGVAGNKS
-305 GGELERGT
+305 GGDLERGT

-328 MKINMSVFEWTLQ
+328 MDINMSVFDWTLQ

-359 HPTKKLEDTNF
+359 LVDSNEDSKF
-370 DHDKK
+370 DHDNK

-384 QYNDSIRYKTNAKEL
+384 QYNDSIGYKTNAKEVT
-399 SSVECVSKIGE
+399 VECVSKIGK

-418 NKQSGQILFT
+418 QSGQILFT
-428 VNPEI
+428 VNPAI
-433 LMGEYDGQT
+433 LMDDYNGQT

-474 EVEIHTHEGEVQPT
+474 EVEINTEEGKQST
-488 YTVLFE
+488 YAVLYE

-500 TIKPEC
+500 KINETI
-506 LTSDNNGK
+506 LTSANSANKDK
-514 VEITYDKETSKG
+514 VTITYPTGTSSKG
-526 KIILQSDGNAK
+526 KIMLQSDGNAT
-537 NTWTKSF
+537 NTWTSSF
-544 TVSPSSSGYDEL
+544 TVSPSSPKYDDL
-556 KKQVKVTVIPPLNDY
+556 KKQVKVTVIPSLNDY

-576 ALNDSRQVEQ
+576 ALNDSRTGENGAQINTGN
-586 AHFHLLTDLT
+586 LTTD
-596 ELAGNKNWQAYYIYL
+596 NKWPNCNIYL

-616 MTDKKDG
+616 MTSD
-623 NGIPNSV
+623 NNIPQSV
-630 WYFFDKKEGQDKPSW
+630 WYFFNTEGQAMPSW
-645 PGVEMKEDLENEG
+645 PGVSMSEDPENEG

-665 TKQKGWCSIVGAKDK
+665 TDKPGWCSITGAKPK
-680 YPKTGETLIM
+680 YPKPGETLIM
-690 FNSGEGNNVQRYPF
+690 FNSGENNDYQRYPYH
-704 SMEPGVP
+704 MEPGVQ

-727 SNLHEFFESKPEIY
+727 SNLHEFFESKPDIH
-741 LETFYMYYPKDKDD
+741 LVTFNMYYQGNIID
-755 HAINNWYIQY
+755 NWYIN
-765 GTDGSNRQITLY
+765 TGSKSLY
-777 GKAGDEGFSYH
+777 GKANSQGFSH
-788 GNSSKYADWKL
+788 DVPSGYAGWKL
-799 STLKFWCVKGRENK
+799 STLTFWCVKGREYK
-813 YVIVKDEGKNKE
+813 YVIVKKENGQE
-825 YGILFGGKRFKGNI
+825 YGILFGGKRFKDYT

-845 SWYEGTPP
+845 SWHEGTPP

>member
-38 IPYSNVTREG
+38 IPYSNVTRQD
-48 TSDGDDISDKEADI
+48 TPDGVDISDKEADI
-62 SGKEGDITDLWF
+62 EGQEGDITDLWF
-74 FAYPIGEGKG
+74 FAYPINRNG

-116 YLTANIP
+116 YMTANIP
-123 GISIYTTEDQL
+123 GISIYTTEKEL
-134 KAKTLDFSNGN
+134 KEKMLDFSNGN
-145 LPVLG
+145 LPVQG

-156 EYKDNEDNNKLNVS
+156 IYNNNENNENNETLKVS

-179 NMTFVCSKVK
+179 NMIFVCSKVK
-189 FSLRFDNTDTG
+189 FSLCFNNTDY
-200 FSKNSF
+200 SKNSF

-229 GHGNNGTQEKMLT
+229 GTNNSGAQTKTLA
-242 VNDFDFNNDQWTY
+242 VKNGFDFNTDQWSY
-255 TDFLYLPENYNKG
+255 TDFLYLPENYNKD
-268 KNTYL
+268 KNTYI

-280 TPAGNETTITH
+280 TSAGVATTITH
-291 TYILPLGGEAGNKS
+291 TYKLPLGGVAGNKS
-305 GGELERGT
+305 GGDLERGA
-313 FYDMTA
+313 FYDMIA
-319 SITGKGKMD
+319 RIKGKGNMD
-328 MKINMSVFEWTLQ
+328 MDIKMSVFDWTLQ

-348 QTSLWVSRTGK
+348 QTWLWVSRTGK
-359 HPTKKLEDTNF
+359 SDYSNF
-370 DHDKK
+370 DHDNKA
-375 TGQQILVTS
+375 GQQILVTS
-384 QYNDSIRYKTNAKEL
+384 QYNDSIGYKTNAKDPT
-399 SSVECVSKIGE
+399 VECVSKNENG
-410 KPLVLATV
+410 KDLVLATV

-433 LMGEYDGQT
+433 TMGEYNGNT
-442 KGTAVVAI
+442 TGTAVVAI
-450 RANNLVKYIDVQY
+450 HANNLVKYIDVQY

-474 EVEIHTHEGEVQPT
+474 EVEIHTEEGKQST
-488 YTVLFE
+488 YAVLYE

-500 TIKPEC
+500 KIDKES
-506 LTSDNNGK
+506 LTSANSANKDK
-514 VEITYDKETSKG
+514 VTITYPTGTSSKG
-526 KIILQSDGNAK
+526 KIMLQSDGNAT
-537 NTWTKSF
+537 NTWTSSF
-544 TVSPSSSGYDEL
+544 TVSPSISKYDDL
-556 KKQVKVTVIPPLNDY
+556 KKQVKVTVIPSLNDY

-576 ALNDSRQVEQ
+576 ALNDSRTGENG
-586 AHFHLLTDLT
+586 AHINTGNLTTD
-596 ELAGNKNWQAYYIYL
+596 NKWPNCNIYL

-616 MTDKKDG
+616 MTSD
-623 NGIPNSV
+623 NNIPQSV
-630 WYFFDKKEGQDKPSW
+630 WYFFNTEGQAKPSW
-645 PGVEMKEDLENEG
+645 PGVSMKEDPENEG

-665 TKQKGWCSIVGAKDK
+665 TDKPGWCSITGAKPK
-680 YPKTGETLIM
+680 YPKPGETLIM
-690 FNSGEGNNVQRYPF
+690 FNSGENNDYQRYPYH
-704 SMEPGVP
+704 MEPGVQ

-727 SNLHEFFESKPEIY
+727 SNLHEFFESKPDIH
-741 LETFYMYYPKDKDD
+741 LVTFKMYHQGNIID
-755 HAINNWYIQY
+755 NWYIN
-765 GTDGSNRQITLY
+765 TGSKSLY
-777 GKAGDEGFSYH
+777 GKANSQGFSQDVPS
-788 GNSSKYADWKL
+788 GYAGWKL
-799 STLKFWCVKGRENK
+799 STLTFWCVKGREYK
-813 YVIVKDEGKNKE
+813 YVIVKNKDGNDQE
-825 YGILFGGKRFKGNI
+825 YDILFGGKRFKNYT

-845 SWYEGTPP
+845 SWHEGTPP

>member
-48 TSDGDDISDKEADI
+48 SDTPDADAVDIQ
-62 SGKEGDITDLWF
+62 GKEGVITDLWF
-74 FAYPIGEGKG
+74 FAYPIGKG

-91 DINQLSSDNNYRVFY
+91 DIDQLSSDNNYRVFY
-106 CDLKQGEYHI
+106 CDLKQGEYKI

-123 GISIYTTEDQL
+123 GISIYTTEEQL

-145 LPVLG
+145 LPVQG

-156 EYKDNEDNNKLNVS
+156 EYKNNEDNNKLEVS

-179 NMTFVCSKVK
+179 NMIFVCSKVR
-189 FSLRFDNTDTG
+189 FSLRFNNKT
-200 FSKNSF
+200 FSQNSF

-211 KITSITVKDIVT
+211 KITSITVKDIVNT
-223 KGGLFD
+223 GGLFD
-229 GHGNNGTQEKMLT
+229 GKGNNGTQEQTLT
-242 VNDFDFNNDQWTY
+242 VKNEVDFNKDEWSY
-255 TDFLYLPENYNKG
+255 TDILYLPENYNNK

-280 TPAGNETTITH
+280 TSKGDETTITH
-291 TYILPLGGEAGNKS
+291 TYQLPLGGEAGNKS
-305 GGELERGT
+305 GGDLERGT

-328 MKINMSVFEWTLQ
+328 MKINMSVFEWDLQ
-341 DVYADFS
+341 NVYADFS

-359 HPTKKLEDTNF
+359 SDYTNF

-384 QYNDSIRYKTNAKEL
+384 QYNDSIGYKTNAKEL
-399 SSVECVSKIGE
+399 KVECVSKSKIGD
-410 KPLVLATV
+410 KPLVLATP
-418 NKQSGQILFT
+418 QSGQILFT
-428 VNPEI
+428 VNPDIE
-433 LMGEYDGQT
+433 MGEYNNT
-442 KGTAVVAI
+442 TGTAVVAI

-474 EVEIHTHEGEVQPT
+474 EVEIHTEETKEGVEQPT
-488 YTVLFE
+488 YAVLYE

-500 TIKPEC
+500 TIPTS
-506 LTSDNNGK
+506 LTSANGGK
-514 VEITYDKETSKG
+514 VKITQTGTYKG
-526 KIILQSDGNAK
+526 KIMLQSDGKAT

-544 TVSPSSSGYDEL
+544 TVSPISGYDNL

-576 ALNDSRQVEQ
+576 ALNDSRENGG
-586 AHFHLLTDLT
+586 AHINTGKLTDDQ
-596 ELAGNKNWQAYYIYL
+596 WPAYYIYL

-616 MTDKKDG
+616 VTDKKDE
-623 NGIPNSV
+623 NGIPQSV

-645 PGVEMKEDLENEG
+645 PGVKMDDDPENEG
-658 WKLFELS
+658 WKLFKLP
-665 TKQKGWCSIVGAKDK
+665 KNQPGWCSITGAKPK
-680 YPKTGETLIM
+680 YPKPGETLIM
-690 FNSGEGNNVQRYPF
+690 FNSGENNDYQRYPYH
-704 SMEPGVP
+704 MEPGVQ

-727 SNLHEFFESKPEIY
+727 SNLHEFFESKPDIH
-741 LETFYMYYPKDKDD
+741 LVTFNMYYQGDIID
-755 HAINNWYIQY
+755 NWYINT
-765 GTDGSNRQITLY
+765 GIKSLY
-777 GKAGDEGFSYH
+777 GKANSQGFSKDVPS
-788 GNSSKYADWKL
+788 GYAGWKL
-799 STLKFWCVKGRENK
+799 STLTFWCVKGREYK
-813 YVIVKDEGKNKE
+813 YVIVKKENGQE
-825 YGILFGGKRFKGNI
+825 YGILFGGKRFKDYT

-845 SWYEGTPP
+845 SWHEGTPP

>member
-48 TSDGDDISDKEADI
+48 TTDGDDISDKEADI
-62 SGKEGDITDLWF
+62 SGKEGVITDLWF
-74 FAYPIGEGKG
+74 FAYPIGKG

-106 CDLKQGEYHI
+106 CDLKQGEYKI

-134 KAKTLDFSNGN
+134 KAKTLDFSKGN
-145 LPVLG
+145 LPVQG

-156 EYKDNEDNNKLNVS
+156 EYKNNEDNNKLNVS
-170 PNTSATITA
+170 PSTSATITA

-189 FSLRFDNTDTG
+189 FSLCFNNKT

-229 GHGNNGTQEKMLT
+229 GHRNDGTQEQTLT
-242 VNDFDFNNDQWTY
+242 VNNEFDFNKDQWSY
-255 TDFLYLPENYNKG
+255 IDSLYLPENYNKG

-291 TYILPLGGEAGNKS
+291 TYKLPLGGEAGNKS
-305 GGELERGT
+305 GGELKRGA

-328 MKINMSVFEWTLQ
+328 MKIKMSVFEWDLQ
-341 DVYADFS
+341 NVYADFS

-359 HPTKKLEDTNF
+359 SDYTNF

-384 QYNDSIRYKTNAKEL
+384 QYNDSIGYKTNAKEL
-399 SSVECVSKIGE
+399 KVECVSKSKIGD
-410 KPLVLATV
+410 KPLVLATP
-418 NKQSGQILFT
+418 QSGQILFT
-428 VNPEI
+428 VNPDIE
-433 LMGEYDGQT
+433 MGEYNGNT
-442 KGTAVVAI
+442 TGTAVVAI

-474 EVEIHTHEGEVQPT
+474 EVEIHTEETKEGVEQPT
-488 YTVLFE
+488 YAVLYE

-500 TIKPEC
+500 KIPTS
-506 LTSDNNGK
+506 LTSANGGK
-514 VEITYDKETSKG
+514 VKITQTGTYKG
-526 KIILQSDGNAK
+526 KIMLQSDGKAT

-544 TVSPSSSGYDEL
+544 TVSPISEYDNL

-576 ALNDSRQVEQ
+576 ALNDSRENGG
-586 AHFHLLTDLT
+586 AHINTGKLTDDH
-596 ELAGNKNWQAYYIYL
+596 WPAYYIYL

-616 MTDKKDG
+616 MTDKKDE
-623 NGIPNSV
+623 NGIPQSV
-630 WYFFDKKEGQDKPSW
+630 WYFFNIDGLTKKHGYW
-645 PGVEMKEDLENEG
+645 PGVSMKDEPENEG
-658 WKLFELS
+658 WKLYELPK
-665 TKQKGWCSIVGAKDK
+665 KQIGWCGIDK
-680 YPKTGETLIM
+680 ANPKEPKPGETLIM
-690 FNSGEGNNVQRYPF
+690 FNSGEGNNAQRYPYE
-704 SMEPGVP
+704 MEPGVQ

-727 SNLHEFFESKPEIY
+727 SNLHEFFESKPDIH
-741 LETFYMYYPKDKDD
+741 LVTFNMYYQGDIID
-755 HAINNWYIQY
+755 NWYIN
-765 GTDGSNRQITLY
+765 GSKSLY
-777 GKAGDEGFSYH
+777 GKANSQGFSKDV
-788 GNSSKYADWKL
+788 SSGYAGWKL
-799 STLKFWCVKGRENK
+799 STLTFWCVKGREYK
-813 YVIVKDEGKNKE
+813 YVIVKKENGQE
-825 YGILFGGKRFKGNI
+825 YGILFGGKRFKDYT

-845 SWYEGTPP
+845 SWHEGTPP

>member
-48 TSDGDDISDKEADI
+48 SDTPDADAVDIQ
-62 SGKEGDITDLWF
+62 GNEGVITDLWF
-74 FAYPIGEGKG
+74 FAYPIGKG

-91 DINQLSSDNNYRVFY
+91 DIDQLSSDNNYRVFY
-106 CDLKQGEYHI
+106 CDLKQGEYKI

-123 GISIYTTEDQL
+123 GISIYTTEEQL

-145 LPVLG
+145 LPVQG

-156 EYKDNEDNNKLNVS
+156 EYKNNEDNNKLEVS

-179 NMTFVCSKVK
+179 NMIFVCSKVK
-189 FSLRFDNTDTG
+189 FSLRFNNKT
-200 FSKNSF
+200 FSQNSF

-211 KITSITVKDIVT
+211 KITSITVKDIVNT
-223 KGGLFD
+223 GGLFD
-229 GHGNNGTQEKMLT
+229 GKGNNGTQEQTLT
-242 VNDFDFNNDQWTY
+242 VKNEVDFNKDEWSY
-255 TDFLYLPENYNKG
+255 TDILYLPENYNNK

-280 TPAGNETTITH
+280 TSKGDETTITH
-291 TYILPLGGEAGNKS
+291 TYILPLGGVAGNKS
-305 GGELERGT
+305 GGNLERGT

-328 MKINMSVFEWTLQ
+328 MDINMSVFDWTLQ

-359 HPTKKLEDTNF
+359 LVDSNDDSKF
-370 DHDKK
+370 DHDNK

-384 QYNDSIRYKTNAKEL
+384 QYNDSIGYKTNAKEVT
-399 SSVECVSKIGE
+399 VECVSKIGK

-418 NKQSGQILFT
+418 QSGQILFT
-428 VNPEI
+428 VNPAI
-433 LMGEYDGQT
+433 LMDDYNGQT

-474 EVEIHTHEGEVQPT
+474 EVEINTEEGKQST
-488 YTVLFE
+488 YAVLYE

-500 TIKPEC
+500 KINETI
-506 LTSDNNGK
+506 LTSANKDK
-514 VEITYDKETSKG
+514 VTITYPTGTSSKG
-526 KIILQSDGNAK
+526 KIMLQSDGNAT
-537 NTWTKSF
+537 NTWTSSF
-544 TVSPSSSGYDEL
+544 TVSPSSPKYDDL
-556 KKQVKVTVIPPLNDY
+556 KKQVKVTVIPSLNDY

-576 ALNDSRQVEQ
+576 ALNDSRTGENGAQINTGN
-586 AHFHLLTDLT
+586 LTTD
-596 ELAGNKNWQAYYIYL
+596 NKWPKCNIYL

-616 MTDKKDG
+616 MTSD
-623 NGIPNSV
+623 NNIPQSV
-630 WYFFDKKEGQDKPSW
+630 WYFFNTEGQDKPSW
-645 PGVEMKEDLENEG
+645 PGVSMSEDPENEG

-665 TKQKGWCSIVGAKDK
+665 TDKPGWCSITGAKPK
-680 YPKTGETLIM
+680 YPKPGETLIM
-690 FNSGEGNNVQRYPF
+690 FNSGENNDYQRYPYH
-704 SMEPGVP
+704 MEPGVQ

-727 SNLHEFFESKPEIY
+727 SNLHEFFESKPDIH
-741 LETFYMYYPKDKDD
+741 LVTFNMYYQGNIID
-755 HAINNWYIQY
+755 NWYIN
-765 GTDGSNRQITLY
+765 TGSKSSLY
-777 GKAGDEGFSYH
+777 GKANSQGFSQNVPS
-788 GNSSKYADWKL
+788 GYAGWKL
-799 STLKFWCVKGRENK
+799 STLTFWCVKGREYK
-813 YVIVKDEGKNKE
+813 YVIVKKENGNDQE
-825 YGILFGGKRFKGNI
+825 YGILFGGKRFKDYT

-845 SWYEGTPP
+845 SWHEGTPP

>member
-48 TSDGDDISDKEADI
+48 SDTPDADAVDIQ
-62 SGKEGDITDLWF
+62 GNEGVITDLWF
-74 FAYPIGEGKG
+74 FAYPIGKG

-91 DINQLSSDNNYRVFY
+91 DIDQLSSDNNYRVFY
-106 CDLKQGEYHI
+106 CDLKQGEYKI

-123 GISIYTTEDQL
+123 GISIYTTEEQL

-145 LPVLG
+145 LPVQG

-156 EYKDNEDNNKLNVS
+156 EYKNNEDNNKLEVS

-179 NMTFVCSKVK
+179 NMIFVCSKVK
-189 FSLRFDNTDTG
+189 FSLRFNNKT
-200 FSKNSF
+200 FSQNSF

-211 KITSITVKDIVT
+211 KITSITVKDIVNT
-223 KGGLFD
+223 GGLFD
-229 GHGNNGTQEKMLT
+229 GKGNNGTQEQTLT
-242 VNDFDFNNDQWTY
+242 VKNEVDFNKDEWSY
-255 TDFLYLPENYNKG
+255 TDILYLPENYNNK

-291 TYILPLGGEAGNKS
+291 TYILPLGGVAGNKS
-305 GGELERGT
+305 GGDLERGT

-328 MKINMSVFEWTLQ
+328 MDINMSVFDWTLQ

-359 HPTKKLEDTNF
+359 LVDSNDDSKF
-370 DHDKK
+370 DHDNK

-384 QYNDSIRYKTNAKEL
+384 QYNDSIGYKTNAKEVT
-399 SSVECVSKIGE
+399 VECVSKIGK

-418 NKQSGQILFT
+418 QSGQILFT
-428 VNPEI
+428 VNPAI
-433 LMGEYDGQT
+433 LMDDYNGQT

-474 EVEIHTHEGEVQPT
+474 EVEINTEEGKQST
-488 YTVLFE
+488 YAVLYE

-500 TIKPEC
+500 KINETI
-506 LTSDNNGK
+506 LTSANSANKDK
-514 VEITYDKETSKG
+514 VTITYPTGTSSKG
-526 KIILQSDGNAK
+526 KIMLQSDGNAT
-537 NTWTKSF
+537 NTWTSSF
-544 TVSPSSSGYDEL
+544 TVSPSSPKYDDL
-556 KKQVKVTVIPPLNDY
+556 KKQVKVTVIPSLNDY

-576 ALNDSRQVEQ
+576 ALNDSRTGENGAQINTGN
-586 AHFHLLTDLT
+586 LTTD
-596 ELAGNKNWQAYYIYL
+596 NKWPNCNIYL

-616 MTDKKDG
+616 MTSD
-623 NGIPNSV
+623 NNIPQSV
-630 WYFFDKKEGQDKPSW
+630 WYFFNTEGQAKPSW
-645 PGVEMKEDLENEG
+645 PGVSMSEDPENEG

-665 TKQKGWCSIVGAKDK
+665 TDKPGWCSITGAKPK
-680 YPKTGETLIM
+680 YPKPGETLIM
-690 FNSGEGNNVQRYPF
+690 FNSGENNDYQRYPYH
-704 SMEPGVP
+704 MEPGVQ

-727 SNLHEFFESKPEIY
+727 SNLHEFFESKPDIH
-741 LETFYMYYPKDKDD
+741 LVTFNMYYQGDIID
-755 HAINNWYIQY
+755 NWYIK
-765 GTDGSNRQITLY
+765 TVSKALY
-777 GKAGDEGFSYH
+777 GKANSQGFSQDVH
-788 GNSSKYADWKL
+788 SGYAGWKL
-799 STLKFWCVKGRENK
+799 STLTFWCVKGRENK
-813 YVIVKDEGKNKE
+813 YVIVKKENGQE
-825 YGILFGGKRFKGNI
+825 YGILFGGKRFKDYT

-845 SWYEGTPP
+845 SWHEGTPP

>member
-48 TSDGDDISDKEADI
+48 SDTPDADAVDIQ
-62 SGKEGDITDLWF
+62 GNEGVITDLWF
-74 FAYPIGEGKG
+74 FAYPIGKGEG

-116 YLTANIP
+116 YMTANIP
-123 GISIYTTEDQL
+123 GISIYTTEEQL
-134 KAKTLDFSNGN
+134 KAKMLDFSNGN
-145 LPVLG
+145 LPVQG

-156 EYKDNEDNNKLNVS
+156 IYNNNENNEKNETLEVS

-179 NMTFVCSKVK
+179 NMIFVCSKVK

-229 GHGNNGTQEKMLT
+229 GKKNDGTQEQTLT
-242 VNDFDFNNDQWTY
+242 VNNEVDFNKDQWSY
-255 TDFLYLPENYNKG
+255 TDFLYLPENYTG

-280 TPAGNETTITH
+280 TSKGDETTITH
-291 TYILPLGGEAGNKS
+291 TYKLPLGGEAGNKS
-305 GGELERGT
+305 GGDLERGT

-328 MKINMSVFEWTLQ
+328 MKINMSVFEWDLQ
-341 DVYADFS
+341 NVYADFS
-348 QTSLWVSRTGK
+348 QTWLWVSRTGK
-359 HPTKKLEDTNF
+359 HAKSNDDLNF
-370 DHDKK
+370 DHDNK

-384 QYNDSIRYKTNAKEL
+384 QYNDSIRYKTNAKDVT
-399 SSVECVSKIGE
+399 VECVSKSKIGD
-410 KPLVLATV
+410 KPLVLATDT
-418 NKQSGQILFT
+418 KSGQINFT

-433 LMGEYDGQT
+433 LMGEYNGQT

-474 EVEIHTHEGEVQPT
+474 EVEIHTEEGKEST
-488 YTVLFE
+488 YAVLFE

-500 TIKPEC
+500 TIDPTS
-506 LTSDNNGK
+506 LTSANNDK
-514 VEITYDKETSKG
+514 VTMKIEYTKGTSKG
-526 KIILQSDGNAK
+526 KIMLQSDGKAT
-537 NTWTKSF
+537 NTWTGFF
-544 TVSPSSSGYDEL
+544 TVSPSSSGNDEL
-556 KKQVKVTVIPPLNDY
+556 KKQVKVTVIPSLNDY

-576 ALNDSRQVEQ
+576 ALNDSRTGENGP
-586 AHFHLLTDLT
+586 HINTGNLTTD
-596 ELAGNKNWQAYYIYL
+596 NKWPNCNIYL

-616 MTDKKDG
+616 MTSD
-623 NGIPNSV
+623 NNIPESV
-630 WYFFDKKEGQDKPSW
+630 WYFFDKKESQDKPSW
-645 PGVEMKEDLENEG
+645 PGVEMKVDLENEG

-665 TKQKGWCSIVGAKDK
+665 TDKPGWCSITGAKPK
-680 YPKTGETLIM
+680 YPKPGETLIM
-690 FNSGEGNNVQRYPF
+690 FNSGENNDYQRYPYH
-704 SMEPGVP
+704 MEPGVQ

-727 SNLHEFFESKPEIY
+727 SNLHEFFESKPDIH
-741 LETFYMYYPKDKDD
+741 LVTFKMYYQGNIID
-755 HAINNWYIQY
+755 NWYINT
-765 GTDGSNRQITLY
+765 GTKPLY
-777 GKAGDEGFSYH
+777 GKADGQGFCKDVPS
-788 GNSSKYADWKL
+788 GYAGWKL
-799 STLKFWCVKGRENK
+799 STLRFWCVKGRENK
-813 YVIVKDEGKNKE
+813 YVIVKKDGKDDKE
-825 YGILFGGKRFKGNI
+825 YGILFGGKRFKKYT

-845 SWYEGTPP
+845 GWHEGTPP

>member
-48 TSDGDDISDKEADI
+48 SDTPDADAVDIQ
-62 SGKEGDITDLWF
+62 GREGVITDLWF
-74 FAYPIGEGKG
+74 FAYPIGKG

-106 CDLKQGEYHI
+106 CDLKQGEYKI

-134 KAKTLDFSNGN
+134 KAKTLDFSNGH
-145 LPVLG
+145 LPVQG
-150 KLPLLY
+150 ELPLLY
-156 EYKDNEDNNKLNVS
+156 EYKNNEDNNKLEVR

-211 KITSITVKDIVT
+211 KITSIMVKDIVT

-229 GHGNNGTQEKMLT
+229 GHGNDGTQEKMLT
-242 VNDFDFNNDQWTY
+242 VNDFDFNKDQWSY
-255 TDFLYLPENYNKG
+255 TDSLYLPENYNKG

-280 TPAGNETTITH
+280 TSDGAATTITH
-291 TYILPLGGEAGNKS
+291 TYILPLGGVAGNKS

-328 MKINMSVFEWTLQ
+328 MKINMSVFEWKLM

-359 HPTKKLEDTNF
+359 SDYTNF
-370 DHDKK
+370 DHDNK

-384 QYNDSIRYKTNAKEL
+384 QYNDSIGYKTNAKEVT
-399 SSVECVSKIGE
+399 VECVSKSKIGD

-428 VNPEI
+428 VNPDIEI
-433 LMGEYDGQT
+433 DKYNKYNKNT
-442 KGTAVVAI
+442 TGTAVVAI

-474 EVEIHTHEGEVQPT
+474 EVEIHTEETKEGVEQPT
-488 YTVLFE
+488 YAVLYE

-500 TIKPEC
+500 KIPTS
-506 LTSDNNGK
+506 LTSANGGK
-514 VEITYDKETSKG
+514 VKITQTGTYKG
-526 KIILQSDGNAK
+526 KIMLQSDGKAT

-544 TVSPSSSGYDEL
+544 TVSPISGYDNL

-576 ALNDSRQVEQ
+576 ALNDSRENGG
-586 AHFHLLTDLT
+586 AHINNGKLTDDH
-596 ELAGNKNWQAYYIYL
+596 WPAYYIYL

-616 MTDKKDG
+616 MTDKKDE
-623 NGIPNSV
+623 NGIPKSV
-630 WYFFDKKEGQDKPSW
+630 WYFFDKKVGQDKPSW
-645 PGVEMKEDLENEG
+645 PGVEMKVDPENEG

-665 TKQKGWCSIVGAKDK
+665 TDKPGWCSITEAKPK
-680 YPKTGETLIM
+680 YPKPGETLIM
-690 FNSGEGNNVQRYPF
+690 FNSGENNDYQRYPYH
-704 SMEPGVP
+704 MEPGVQ

-727 SNLHEFFESKPEIY
+727 SNLHEFFESKPDIH
-741 LETFYMYYPKDKDD
+741 LVTFNMYYQGDIID
-755 HAINNWYIQY
+755 NWYIN
-765 GTDGSNRQITLY
+765 TGSKSLY
-777 GKAGDEGFSYH
+777 GKANSQGFSKDVPS
-788 GNSSKYADWKL
+788 GYAGWKL
-799 STLKFWCVKGRENK
+799 STLTFWCVKGREYK
-813 YVIVKDEGKNKE
+813 YVIVKKENGQE
-825 YGILFGGKRFKGNI
+825 YGILFGGKRFKDYT

-845 SWYEGTPP
+845 SWHEGTPP

>member
-29 GPTHSVTVY
+29 GLTHSVTVY
-38 IPYSNVTREG
+38 IPYSNTTREG
-48 TSDGDDISDKEADI
+48 SDTPDADAVDIQ
-62 SGKEGDITDLWF
+62 GNEGVITDLWF
-74 FAYPIGEGKG
+74 FAYPIKGNG

-91 DINQLSSDNNYRVFY
+91 DIDQLSSDNNYRVFY
-106 CDLKQGEYHI
+106 CDLKQGEYKI

-145 LPVLG
+145 LPVQG

-156 EYKDNEDNNKLNVS
+156 EYKNNEDNNKLNVS
-170 PNTSATITA
+170 PSTSATITA
-179 NMTFVCSKVK
+179 NMIFVCSKVK
-189 FSLRFDNTDTG
+189 FSLRFNNKT
-200 FSKNSF
+200 FSQNSF

-211 KITSITVKDIVT
+211 KITSITVKDIVNT
-223 KGGLFD
+223 GGLFD
-229 GHGNNGTQEKMLT
+229 GKGNNGTQEQTLT
-242 VNDFDFNNDQWTY
+242 VKNEVDFNKDEWSY
-255 TDFLYLPENYNKG
+255 TDILYLPENYNNK

-280 TPAGNETTITH
+280 TSKGDETTITH
-291 TYILPLGGEAGNKS
+291 TYILPLGGVAGNKS
-305 GGELERGT
+305 GGDLERGT

-328 MKINMSVFEWTLQ
+328 MDINMSVFDWTLQ

-359 HPTKKLEDTNF
+359 LVYSNDDSKF
-370 DHDKK
+370 DHDNK

-384 QYNDSIRYKTNAKEL
+384 QYNDSIGYKTNAKEVT
-399 SSVECVSKIGE
+399 VECVSKIGK

-418 NKQSGQILFT
+418 QSGQILFT
-428 VNPEI
+428 VNPAI
-433 LMGEYDGQT
+433 LMDDYNGQT

-450 RANNLVKYIDVQY
+450 HANNLVKYIDVQY

-474 EVEIHTHEGEVQPT
+474 EVEIHTEEGKQST
-488 YTVLFE
+488 YAVLYE

-500 TIKPEC
+500 KIDKES
-506 LTSDNNGK
+506 LTSANKDK
-514 VEITYDKETSKG
+514 VTITYPTGTSSKG
-526 KIILQSDGNAK
+526 KIMLQSDGNAT
-537 NTWTKSF
+537 NTWTSSF
-544 TVSPSSSGYDEL
+544 TVSPSISKYDDL
-556 KKQVKVTVIPPLNDY
+556 KKQVKVTVIPSLNDY

-576 ALNDSRQVEQ
+576 ALNDSRTGENGAQINTGN
-586 AHFHLLTDLT
+586 LTTD
-596 ELAGNKNWQAYYIYL
+596 NKWPNCNIYL

-616 MTDKKDG
+616 MTSD
-623 NGIPNSV
+623 NNIPQSV
-630 WYFFDKKEGQDKPSW
+630 WYFFNTEGQAKPSW
-645 PGVEMKEDLENEG
+645 PGVSMSEDPENEG

-665 TKQKGWCSIVGAKDK
+665 TDKPGWCSITGAKPK
-680 YPKTGETLIM
+680 YPKPGETLIM
-690 FNSGEGNNVQRYPF
+690 FNSGENNDYQRYPYH
-704 SMEPGVP
+704 MEPGVQ

-727 SNLHEFFESKPEIY
+727 SNLHEFFESKPDIH
-741 LETFYMYYPKDKDD
+741 LVTFNMYYQGNIID
-755 HAINNWYIQY
+755 NWYINT
-765 GTDGSNRQITLY
+765 GIKSLY
-777 GKAGDEGFSYH
+777 GKANSQGFSQDVPS
-788 GNSSKYADWKL
+788 GYAGWKL
-799 STLKFWCVKGRENK
+799 STLTFWCVKGREYK
-813 YVIVKDEGKNKE
+813 YVIVKKE
-825 YGILFGGKRFKGNI
+825 NGQDYGILFGGKRFKDYT

-845 SWYEGTPP
+845 SWHEGTPP

>member
-38 IPYSNVTREG
+38 IPYSNTTREG
-48 TSDGDDISDKEADI
+48 SDTPDADAVDIQ
-62 SGKEGDITDLWF
+62 GNEGVITDLWF
-74 FAYPIGEGKG
+74 FAYPIGKG

-91 DINQLSSDNNYRVFY
+91 DIDQLSSDNNYRVFY
-106 CDLKQGEYHI
+106 CDLKQGEYKI

-123 GISIYTTEDQL
+123 GISIYTTEEQL

-145 LPVLG
+145 LPVQG

-156 EYKDNEDNNKLNVS
+156 EYKNNEDNNKLEVS

-179 NMTFVCSKVK
+179 NMIFVCSKVK
-189 FSLRFDNTDTG
+189 FSLRFNNKT
-200 FSKNSF
+200 FSQNSF

-242 VNDFDFNNDQWTY
+242 VNDFDFNKDEWSYN
-255 TDFLYLPENYNKG
+255 DFLYLPENYNKG

-291 TYILPLGGEAGNKS
+291 TYILPLGGVAGNKS
-305 GGELERGT
+305 GGDLERGT

-328 MKINMSVFEWTLQ
+328 MDINMSVFDWTLQ

-348 QTSLWVSRTGK
+348 QTSLWVSRTGG
-359 HPTKKLEDTNF
+359 KLVDSNDDSKF
-370 DHDKK
+370 DHDNK

-384 QYNDSIRYKTNAKEL
+384 QYNDSIGYKTNAKEVT
-399 SSVECVSKIGE
+399 VECVSKIDK

-418 NKQSGQILFT
+418 QSGQILFT
-428 VNPEI
+428 VNPAI
-433 LMGEYDGQT
+433 LMDDYNGQT

-544 TVSPSSSGYDEL
+544 TVSPSSSGYDDL
-556 KKQVKVTVIPPLNDY
+556 KKPVKVTVIPRLNNY

-576 ALNDSRQVEQ
+576 ALNDSRTGENGAQINTGN
-586 AHFHLLTDLT
+586 LTTD
-596 ELAGNKNWQAYYIYL
+596 NKWPNCNIYL

-616 MTDKKDG
+616 MTAD
-623 NGIPNSV
+623 NNIPQSV
-630 WYFFDKKEGQDKPSW
+630 WYFFDKK
-645 PGVEMKEDLENEG
+645 GVTCKSV
-658 WKLFELS
+658 W
-665 TKQKGWCSIVGAKDK
+665 IA
-680 YPKTGETLIM
+680 
-690 FNSGEGNNVQRYPF
+690 
-704 SMEPGVP
+704 
-711 LFDFKNREGW
+711 
-721 FVYDPT
+721 
-727 SNLHEFFESKPEIY
+727 
-741 LETFYMYYPKDKDD
+741 
-755 HAINNWYIQY
+755 
-765 GTDGSNRQITLY
+765 
-777 GKAGDEGFSYH
+777 
-788 GNSSKYADWKL
+788 
-799 STLKFWCVKGRENK
+799 
-813 YVIVKDEGKNKE
+813 
-825 YGILFGGKRFKGNI
+825 
-839 GYYKDG
+839 
-845 SWYEGTPP
+845 
-853 TTTNTK
+853 
-859 QKRRTRR
+859 

>member
-48 TSDGDDISDKEADI
+48 SDTPDADAVDIQ
-62 SGKEGDITDLWF
+62 GKEGVITDLWF
-74 FAYPIGEGKG
+74 FAYPIGKG

-91 DINQLSSDNNYRVFY
+91 DIDQLSSDNNYRVFY
-106 CDLKQGEYHI
+106 CDLKQGEYKI

-145 LPVLG
+145 LPVQG

-156 EYKDNEDNNKLNVS
+156 EYKNNEDNNKLEVS

-179 NMTFVCSKVK
+179 NMIFVCSKVK
-189 FSLRFDNTDTG
+189 FSLRFNNKT
-200 FSKNSF
+200 FSQNSF

-211 KITSITVKDIVT
+211 KITSITVKDIVNT
-223 KGGLFD
+223 GGLFD
-229 GHGNNGTQEKMLT
+229 GKGNNGTQEQTLT
-242 VNDFDFNNDQWTY
+242 VKNEVDFNKDEWSY
-255 TDFLYLPENYNKG
+255 TDILYLPENYNNK

-280 TPAGNETTITH
+280 TSKGDETTITH
-291 TYILPLGGEAGNKS
+291 TYILPLGGVAGNKS
-305 GGELERGT
+305 GGDLERGT

-328 MKINMSVFEWTLQ
+328 MDINMSVFDWTLQ

-359 HPTKKLEDTNF
+359 LVDSNDDSKF
-370 DHDKK
+370 DHDNK

-384 QYNDSIRYKTNAKEL
+384 QYNDSIGYKTNAKEVT
-399 SSVECVSKIGE
+399 VECVSKIGK

-418 NKQSGQILFT
+418 QSGQILFT
-428 VNPEI
+428 VNPAI
-433 LMGEYDGQT
+433 LMDDYNGQT

-474 EVEIHTHEGEVQPT
+474 EVEINTEEGKQST
-488 YTVLFE
+488 YAVLYE

-500 TIKPEC
+500 KINETI
-506 LTSDNNGK
+506 LTSANSANKDK
-514 VEITYDKETSKG
+514 VTITYPTGTSSKG
-526 KIILQSDGNAK
+526 KIMLQSDGNAT
-537 NTWTKSF
+537 NTWTSSF
-544 TVSPSSSGYDEL
+544 TVSPSSPKYDDL
-556 KKQVKVTVIPPLNDY
+556 KKQVKVTVIPSLNDY

-576 ALNDSRQVEQ
+576 ALNDSRTGENGAQINTGN
-586 AHFHLLTDLT
+586 LTTD
-596 ELAGNKNWQAYYIYL
+596 NKWSNCNIYL

-616 MTDKKDG
+616 MTSD
-623 NGIPNSV
+623 NNIPQSV
-630 WYFFDKKEGQDKPSW
+630 WYFFNTEGQAKPSW
-645 PGVEMKEDLENEG
+645 PGVSMSEDPENEG

-665 TKQKGWCSIVGAKDK
+665 TDKPGWCSITGAKPK
-680 YPKTGETLIM
+680 YPKPGETLIM
-690 FNSGEGNNVQRYPF
+690 FNSGENNDYQRYPYH
-704 SMEPGVP
+704 MEPGVQ

-727 SNLHEFFESKPEIY
+727 SNLHEFFESKPDIH
-741 LETFYMYYPKDKDD
+741 LVTFNMYYQGNIID
-755 HAINNWYIQY
+755 NWYIN
-765 GTDGSNRQITLY
+765 TGSKSLY
-777 GKAGDEGFSYH
+777 GKANSQGFSQDVPS
-788 GNSSKYADWKL
+788 GYAGWKL
-799 STLKFWCVKGRENK
+799 STLTFWCVKGREYK
-813 YVIVKDEGKNKE
+813 YVIVKKENGQE
-825 YGILFGGKRFKGNI
+825 YGILFGGKRFKDYT

-845 SWYEGTPP
+845 SWHEGTPP

>member
-48 TSDGDDISDKEADI
+48 SDTPDADAVDIQ
-62 SGKEGDITDLWF
+62 GKEGVITDLWF
-74 FAYPIGEGKG
+74 FAYPIGKG

-91 DINQLSSDNNYRVFY
+91 DIDQLSSDNNYRVFY
-106 CDLKQGEYHI
+106 CDLKQGEYKI

-123 GISIYTTEDQL
+123 GISIYTTEEQL

-145 LPVLG
+145 LPVQG

-156 EYKDNEDNNKLNVS
+156 EYKNNEDNNKLEVS

-179 NMTFVCSKVK
+179 NMIFVCSKVK
-189 FSLRFDNTDTG
+189 FSLRFNNKT
-200 FSKNSF
+200 FSQNSF

-211 KITSITVKDIVT
+211 KITSITVKDIVNT
-223 KGGLFD
+223 GGLFD
-229 GHGNNGTQEKMLT
+229 GKGNNGTQEQTLT
-242 VNDFDFNNDQWTY
+242 VKNEVDFNKDEWSY
-255 TDFLYLPENYNKG
+255 TDILYLPENYNNK

-280 TPAGNETTITH
+280 TSKGDETTITH
-291 TYILPLGGEAGNKS
+291 TYILPLGGVAGNKS
-305 GGELERGT
+305 GGDLERGT

-328 MKINMSVFEWTLQ
+328 MDINMSVFDWTLQ

-359 HPTKKLEDTNF
+359 LVDSNDDSKF
-370 DHDKK
+370 DHDNK

-384 QYNDSIRYKTNAKEL
+384 QYNDSIGYKTNAKEVT
-399 SSVECVSKIGE
+399 VECVSKIGK

-418 NKQSGQILFT
+418 QSGQILFT
-428 VNPEI
+428 VNPAI
-433 LMGEYDGQT
+433 LMDDYNGQT

-474 EVEIHTHEGEVQPT
+474 EVEINTEEGKQST
-488 YTVLFE
+488 YAVLYE

-500 TIKPEC
+500 KINETI
-506 LTSDNNGK
+506 LTSANSANKDK
-514 VEITYDKETSKG
+514 VTITYPTGTSSKG
-526 KIILQSDGNAK
+526 KIMLQSDGNAT
-537 NTWTKSF
+537 NTWTSSF
-544 TVSPSSSGYDEL
+544 TVSPSSPKYDDL
-556 KKQVKVTVIPPLNDY
+556 KKQVKVTVIPSLNDY

-576 ALNDSRQVEQ
+576 ALNDSRTGENGAQINTGN
-586 AHFHLLTDLT
+586 LTTD
-596 ELAGNKNWQAYYIYL
+596 NKWPNCNIYL

-616 MTDKKDG
+616 MTSD
-623 NGIPNSV
+623 NNIPQSV
-630 WYFFDKKEGQDKPSW
+630 WYFFNTEGQAKPSW
-645 PGVEMKEDLENEG
+645 PGVSMSEDPENEG

-665 TKQKGWCSIVGAKDK
+665 TDKPGWCSITGAKDK
-680 YPKTGETLIM
+680 YPKPGETLIM
-690 FNSGEGNNVQRYPF
+690 FNSGENNDYQRYPYH
-704 SMEPGVP
+704 MDPGVQ

-727 SNLHEFFESKPEIY
+727 SNLHEFFESKPDIH
-741 LETFYMYYPKDKDD
+741 LVTFNMYYQGNIID
-755 HAINNWYIQY
+755 NWYIN
-765 GTDGSNRQITLY
+765 TGSKSLY
-777 GKAGDEGFSYH
+777 GKANSQGFSQDVPS
-788 GNSSKYADWKL
+788 GYAGWKL
-799 STLKFWCVKGRENK
+799 STLTFWCVKGREYK
-813 YVIVKDEGKNKE
+813 YVKVKKENGQE
-825 YGILFGGKRFKGNI
+825 YGILFGGKRFKDYT

-845 SWYEGTPP
+845 SWHEGTPP

>member
-48 TSDGDDISDKEADI
+48 SDTPDADAVDIQ
-62 SGKEGDITDLWF
+62 GKEGVITDLWF
-74 FAYPIGEGKG
+74 FAYPIGKG

-91 DINQLSSDNNYRVFY
+91 DIDQLSSDNNYRVFY
-106 CDLKQGEYHI
+106 CDLKQGEYKI

-123 GISIYTTEDQL
+123 GISIYTTEEQL

-145 LPVLG
+145 LPVQG

-156 EYKDNEDNNKLNVS
+156 EYKNNEDNNTLKVS

-189 FSLRFDNTDTG
+189 FSLCFNNKT
-200 FSKNSF
+200 FSQNSF

-211 KITSITVKDIVT
+211 KITSITVKDIVNT
-223 KGGLFD
+223 GGLFD
-229 GHGNNGTQEKMLT
+229 GKGNNGTQEQTLT
-242 VNDFDFNNDQWTY
+242 VKNEVDFNKDEWSY
-255 TDFLYLPENYNKG
+255 TDILYLPENYNNK

-280 TPAGNETTITH
+280 TSKGDETTITH
-291 TYILPLGGEAGNKS
+291 TYILPLGGVAGNKS
-305 GGELERGT
+305 GGDLERGT

-328 MKINMSVFEWTLQ
+328 MDINMSVFDWTLQ

-359 HPTKKLEDTNF
+359 LVDSNDDSKF
-370 DHDKK
+370 DHDNE
-375 TGQQILVTS
+375 TDQQILVTS
-384 QYNDSIRYKTNAKEL
+384 QYNDSIGYKTNAKEVT
-399 SSVECVSKIGE
+399 VECVSKIGK

-418 NKQSGQILFT
+418 QSGQILFT
-428 VNPEI
+428 VNPAI
-433 LMGEYDGQT
+433 LMDDYNGQT

-474 EVEIHTHEGEVQPT
+474 EVEINTEEGKQST
-488 YTVLFE
+488 YAVLYE

-500 TIKPEC
+500 KINETI
-506 LTSDNNGK
+506 LTSANKDK
-514 VEITYDKETSKG
+514 VTITYPTGTSSKG
-526 KIILQSDGNAK
+526 KIMLQSDGNAT
-537 NTWTKSF
+537 NTWTSSF
-544 TVSPSSSGYDEL
+544 TVSPSSPKYDDL
-556 KKQVKVTVIPPLNDY
+556 KKQVKVTVIPSLNDY

-576 ALNDSRQVEQ
+576 ALNDSRTGENGAQINTGN
-586 AHFHLLTDLT
+586 LTTD
-596 ELAGNKNWQAYYIYL
+596 NKWPNCNIYL

-616 MTDKKDG
+616 MTSD
-623 NGIPNSV
+623 NNIPQSV
-630 WYFFDKKEGQDKPSW
+630 WYFFNTEGQAKPSW
-645 PGVEMKEDLENEG
+645 PGVSMSEDPENEG

-665 TKQKGWCSIVGAKDK
+665 TDKPGWCSITGAKPK
-680 YPKTGETLIM
+680 YPKPGETLIM
-690 FNSGEGNNVQRYPF
+690 FNSGENNDYQRYPYH
-704 SMEPGVP
+704 MEPGVQ

-727 SNLHEFFESKPEIY
+727 SNLHEFFESKPDIH
-741 LETFYMYYPKDKDD
+741 LVTFNMYYQGNIID
-755 HAINNWYIQY
+755 NWYIN
-765 GTDGSNRQITLY
+765 TGSKSLY
-777 GKAGDEGFSYH
+777 GKANSQGFSQDVPS
-788 GNSSKYADWKL
+788 GYAGWKL
-799 STLKFWCVKGRENK
+799 STLTFWCVKGREYK
-813 YVIVKDEGKNKE
+813 YVIVKKENGQE
-825 YGILFGGKRFKGNI
+825 YGILFGGKRFKDYT

-845 SWYEGTPP
+845 SWHEGTPP

>member
-38 IPYSNVTREG
+38 IPYSNTTREG
-48 TSDGDDISDKEADI
+48 SDTPDADAVDIQ
-62 SGKEGDITDLWF
+62 GKEGVITDLWF
-74 FAYPIGEGKG
+74 FAYPIGKG

-91 DINQLSSDNNYRVFY
+91 DIDQLSSDNNYRVFY
-106 CDLKQGEYHI
+106 CDLKQGEYKI

-123 GISIYTTEDQL
+123 GISIYTTEEQL

-145 LPVLG
+145 LPVQG

-156 EYKDNEDNNKLNVS
+156 EYKNNEDNNKLEVS

-179 NMTFVCSKVK
+179 NMIFVCSKVQ
-189 FSLRFDNTDTG
+189 FSLRFNNKT
-200 FSKNSF
+200 FSQNSF

-211 KITSITVKDIVT
+211 KITSITVKDIVNT
-223 KGGLFD
+223 GGLFD
-229 GHGNNGTQEKMLT
+229 GKGNNGTQEQTLT
-242 VNDFDFNNDQWTY
+242 VKNEVDFNKDEWSY
-255 TDFLYLPENYNKG
+255 TDILYLPENYNNK

-280 TPAGNETTITH
+280 TSKGDETTITH
-291 TYILPLGGEAGNKS
+291 TYILPLGGVAGNKS
-305 GGELERGT
+305 GGDLERGT

-328 MKINMSVFEWTLQ
+328 MDINMSVFDWTLQ

-359 HPTKKLEDTNF
+359 LVDSNDDSKF
-370 DHDKK
+370 DHDNK

-384 QYNDSIRYKTNAKEL
+384 QYNDSIGYKTNAKEVT
-399 SSVECVSKIGE
+399 VECVSKIGK

-418 NKQSGQILFT
+418 QSGQILFT
-428 VNPEI
+428 VNPAI
-433 LMGEYDGQT
+433 LMDDYNGQT

-450 RANNLVKYIDVQY
+450 HANNLVKYIDVQY

-474 EVEIHTHEGEVQPT
+474 EVEIHTEEGKQST
-488 YTVLFE
+488 YAVLYE

-500 TIKPEC
+500 KIDKES
-506 LTSDNNGK
+506 LTSANKDK
-514 VEITYDKETSKG
+514 VTITYPTGTSSKG
-526 KIILQSDGNAK
+526 KIMLQSDGNAT
-537 NTWTKSF
+537 NTWTSSF
-544 TVSPSSSGYDEL
+544 TVSPSSPKYDDL
-556 KKQVKVTVIPPLNDY
+556 KKQVKVTVIPSLNDY

-576 ALNDSRQVEQ
+576 ALNDSRTGENGAQINTGN
-586 AHFHLLTDLT
+586 LTTD
-596 ELAGNKNWQAYYIYL
+596 NKWPNCNIYL

-616 MTDKKDG
+616 MTSD
-623 NGIPNSV
+623 NNIPQSV
-630 WYFFDKKEGQDKPSW
+630 WYFFNTEGQAKPSW
-645 PGVEMKEDLENEG
+645 PGVSMSEDPENEG

-665 TKQKGWCSIVGAKDK
+665 TDKPGWCSITGAKPK
-680 YPKTGETLIM
+680 YPKPGETLIM
-690 FNSGEGNNVQRYPF
+690 FNSGENNDYQRYPYH
-704 SMEPGVP
+704 MEPGVQ

-727 SNLHEFFESKPEIY
+727 SNLHEFFESKPDIH
-741 LETFYMYYPKDKDD
+741 LVTFNMYYQGDIID
-755 HAINNWYIQY
+755 NWYINT
-765 GTDGSNRQITLY
+765 GTKPLY
-777 GKAGDEGFSYH
+777 GKANSQGFSQVVPS
-788 GNSSKYADWKL
+788 GYAGWKL
-799 STLKFWCVKGRENK
+799 STLTFWCVKGREYK
-813 YVIVKDEGKNKE
+813 YVIVKKENGQE
-825 YGILFGGKRFKGNI
+825 YGILFGGKRFKDYT

-845 SWYEGTPP
+845 SWHEGTPP

>member
-48 TSDGDDISDKEADI
+48 SDTPDADAVDIQ
-62 SGKEGDITDLWF
+62 GKEGVITDLWF
-74 FAYPIGEGKG
+74 FAYPIGKG

-91 DINQLSSDNNYRVFY
+91 DIDQLSSDNNYRVFY
-106 CDLKQGEYHI
+106 CDLKQGEYKI

-123 GISIYTTEDQL
+123 GISIYTTEEQL

-145 LPVLG
+145 LPVQG

-156 EYKDNEDNNKLNVS
+156 EYKNNEDNNKLEVS

-179 NMTFVCSKVK
+179 NMIFVCSKVK
-189 FSLRFDNTDTG
+189 FSLRFNNKT
-200 FSKNSF
+200 FSQNSF
-206 GSNRL
+206 GSNQL
-211 KITSITVKDIVT
+211 KITSITVKDIVNT
-223 KGGLFD
+223 GGLFD
-229 GHGNNGTQEKMLT
+229 GKGNNGTQEQTLT
-242 VNDFDFNNDQWTY
+242 VKNEVDFNKDEWSY
-255 TDFLYLPENYNKG
+255 TDILYLPENYNNK

-280 TPAGNETTITH
+280 TSKGDETTITH
-291 TYILPLGGEAGNKS
+291 TYILPLGGVAGNKS
-305 GGELERGT
+305 GGDLERGT

-328 MKINMSVFEWTLQ
+328 MDINMSVFDWTLQ

-359 HPTKKLEDTNF
+359 LVDSNDDSKF
-370 DHDKK
+370 DHDNK

-384 QYNDSIRYKTNAKEL
+384 QYNDSIGYKTNAKEVT
-399 SSVECVSKIGE
+399 VECVSKIGK

-418 NKQSGQILFT
+418 QSGQILFT
-428 VNPEI
+428 VNPAI
-433 LMGEYDGQT
+433 LMDDYNGQT

-474 EVEIHTHEGEVQPT
+474 EVEINTEEGKQST
-488 YTVLFE
+488 YAVLYE

-500 TIKPEC
+500 KINETI
-506 LTSDNNGK
+506 LTSANSANKDK
-514 VEITYDKETSKG
+514 VTITYPTGTSSKG
-526 KIILQSDGNAK
+526 KIMLQSDGNAT
-537 NTWTKSF
+537 NTWTSSF
-544 TVSPSSSGYDEL
+544 TVSPSSPKYDDL
-556 KKQVKVTVIPPLNDY
+556 KKQVKVTVIPSLNDY

-576 ALNDSRQVEQ
+576 ALNDSRTGENGAQINTGN
-586 AHFHLLTDLT
+586 LTTD
-596 ELAGNKNWQAYYIYL
+596 NKWPNCNIYL

-616 MTDKKDG
+616 MTSD
-623 NGIPNSV
+623 NNIPQSV
-630 WYFFDKKEGQDKPSW
+630 WYFFNTEGQAKPSW
-645 PGVEMKEDLENEG
+645 PGVSMSEDPENEG

-665 TKQKGWCSIVGAKDK
+665 TDKPGWCSITGAKDK
-680 YPKTGETLIM
+680 YPKPGETLIM
-690 FNSGEGNNVQRYPF
+690 FNSGENNDYQRYPYH
-704 SMEPGVP
+704 MEPGVQ

-727 SNLHEFFESKPEIY
+727 SNLHEFFESKPDIH
-741 LETFYMYYPKDKDD
+741 LVTFNMYYQGNIID
-755 HAINNWYIQY
+755 NWYINI
-765 GTDGSNRQITLY
+765 GSKSLY
-777 GKAGDEGFSYH
+777 GKANSQGFSQNVPS
-788 GNSSKYADWKL
+788 GYAGWKL
-799 STLKFWCVKGRENK
+799 STLTFWCVKGREYK
-813 YVIVKDEGKNKE
+813 YVIVKKENGQE
-825 YGILFGGKRFKGNI
+825 YGILFGGKRFKDYT

-845 SWYEGTPP
+845 SWHEGTPP

>member
-48 TSDGDDISDKEADI
+48 SDTPDADAVDIQ
-62 SGKEGDITDLWF
+62 GKEGVITDLWF
-74 FAYPIGEGKG
+74 FAYPIGKG

-91 DINQLSSDNNYRVFY
+91 DIDQLSSDNNYRVFY
-106 CDLKQGEYHI
+106 CDLKQGEYKI

-134 KAKTLDFSNGN
+134 KAKTLDFSNGH
-145 LPVLG
+145 LPVQG
-150 KLPLLY
+150 ELPLLY
-156 EYKDNEDNNKLNVS
+156 EYKDNEDNNKLEVR

-179 NMTFVCSKVK
+179 NMIFVCSKVK
-189 FSLRFDNTDTG
+189 FSLRFNNKT
-200 FSKNSF
+200 FSQNSF

-211 KITSITVKDIVT
+211 KITSITVKDIVNT
-223 KGGLFD
+223 GGLFD
-229 GHGNNGTQEKMLT
+229 GKGNNGTQEQTLT
-242 VNDFDFNNDQWTY
+242 VKNEVDFNKDEWSY
-255 TDFLYLPENYNKG
+255 TDSLYLPENYNNK

-280 TPAGNETTITH
+280 TSKGDETTITH
-291 TYILPLGGEAGNKS
+291 TYILPLGGVAGNKS
-305 GGELERGT
+305 GGDLERGT

-328 MKINMSVFEWTLQ
+328 MDINMSVFDWTLQ

-359 HPTKKLEDTNF
+359 LVDSNDDSKF
-370 DHDKK
+370 DHDNK

-384 QYNDSIRYKTNAKEL
+384 QYNDSIGYKTNAKEVT
-399 SSVECVSKIGE
+399 VECVSKIGK

-418 NKQSGQILFT
+418 QSGQILFT
-428 VNPEI
+428 VNPAI
-433 LMGEYDGQT
+433 LMDDYNGQT

-474 EVEIHTHEGEVQPT
+474 EVEINTEEGKQST
-488 YTVLFE
+488 YAVLYE

-500 TIKPEC
+500 KINETI
-506 LTSDNNGK
+506 LTSANKDK
-514 VEITYDKETSKG
+514 VTITYPTGTSSKG
-526 KIILQSDGNAK
+526 KIMLQSDGNAT
-537 NTWTKSF
+537 NTWTSSF
-544 TVSPSSSGYDEL
+544 TVSPSSPKYDDL
-556 KKQVKVTVIPPLNDY
+556 KKQVKVTVIPSLNDY

-576 ALNDSRQVEQ
+576 ALNDSRTGENGAQINTGN
-586 AHFHLLTDLT
+586 LTTD
-596 ELAGNKNWQAYYIYL
+596 NKWPNCNIYL

-616 MTDKKDG
+616 MTSD
-623 NGIPNSV
+623 NNIPQSV
-630 WYFFDKKEGQDKPSW
+630 WYFFNTEGQAKPSW
-645 PGVEMKEDLENEG
+645 PGVSMSEDPENEG

-665 TKQKGWCSIVGAKDK
+665 TDKPGWCSITGAKPK
-680 YPKTGETLIM
+680 YPKPGETLIM
-690 FNSGEGNNVQRYPF
+690 FNSGENNDYQRYPYH
-704 SMEPGVP
+704 MEPGVQ

-727 SNLHEFFESKPEIY
+727 SNLHEFFESKPDIH
-741 LETFYMYYPKDKDD
+741 LVTFNMYYQGDIID
-755 HAINNWYIQY
+755 NWYIN
-765 GTDGSNRQITLY
+765 TGSKSSLY
-777 GKAGDEGFSYH
+777 GKANSQGFSQDV
-788 GNSSKYADWKL
+788 SSGYAGWKL
-799 STLKFWCVKGRENK
+799 STLTFWCVKGREYK
-813 YVIVKDEGKNKE
+813 YVIVKKENGQE
-825 YGILFGGKRFKGNI
+825 YGILFGGKRFKDYT

-845 SWYEGTPP
+845 SWHEGTPP

>member
-62 SGKEGDITDLWF
+62 LGKEGDITDLWF

-123 GISIYTTEDQL
+123 GISIYTTEEQL
-134 KAKTLDFSNGN
+134 KAKTLDFSNGH
-145 LPVLG
+145 LPVQG
-150 KLPLLY
+150 ELPLLY
-156 EYKDNEDNNKLNVS
+156 EYKDNEDNNTLKVS

-189 FSLRFDNTDTG
+189 FSLCFNNKT
-200 FSKNSF
+200 FSQNSF

-229 GHGNNGTQEKMLT
+229 GTNNSGAQDKTLT
-242 VNDFDFNNDQWTY
+242 VNNGFDFNKDQWSY
-255 TDFLYLPENYNKG
+255 TDFLYLPENYNKD

-280 TPAGNETTITH
+280 THDGTETTITH
-291 TYILPLGGEAGNKS
+291 TYKLPLGGVAGNKS
-305 GGELERGT
+305 GGDLERGT
-313 FYDMTA
+313 FYDMIA
-319 SITGKGKMD
+319 SVTGKGKMD
-328 MKINMSVFEWTLQ
+328 MKIKMSVFEWTLQ

-348 QTSLWVSRTGK
+348 QTWLWVSRTGK
-359 HPTKKLEDTNF
+359 LVDSNDDSKF
-370 DHDKK
+370 DHHNK

-384 QYNDSIRYKTNAKEL
+384 QYNDSIRYKTNANL
-399 SSVECVSKIGE
+399 PSVECVSKIGE

-428 VNPEI
+428 VNPKI
-433 LMGEYDGQT
+433 LMGEYNGQT

-450 RANNLVKYIDVQY
+450 HANNLVKYIDVQY

-474 EVEIHTHEGEVQPT
+474 EVEINTEEGKQST
-488 YTVLFE
+488 YAVSFE

-500 TIKPEC
+500 TIDKTS
-506 LTSDNNGK
+506 LTSANKDDN
-514 VEITYDKETSKG
+514 VTITYTGTSKG
-526 KIILQSDGNAK
+526 KIMLQSDGNAK
-537 NTWTKSF
+537 NTWTSSF
-544 TVSPSSSGYDEL
+544 TVSPSSSGYDDL
-556 KKQVKVTVIPPLNDY
+556 KKPVKVTVIPRLNNY

-576 ALNDSRQVEQ
+576 ALNDSRDGANKE
-586 AHFHLLTDLT
+586 HNNTGKPTD
-596 ELAGNKNWQAYYIYL
+596 NKWPNYNIYL

-623 NGIPNSV
+623 NGIPQSV
-630 WYFFDKKEGQDKPSW
+630 WYFFDKKDGQDKPSW
-645 PGVEMKEDLENEG
+645 PGVKMDDDLENEG

-665 TKQKGWCSIVGAKDK
+665 TDQPGWCSITGAKSK
-680 YPKTGETLIM
+680 YPKPGETLIM
-690 FNSGEGNNVQRYPF
+690 FNSGNDAQRYPYE
-704 SMEPGVP
+704 MEPGVQ

-727 SNLHEFFESKPEIY
+727 SNLHEFFESKPDIH
-741 LETFYMYYPKDKDD
+741 LVTFKMYYQGNI
-755 HAINNWYIQY
+755 INSWYIN
-765 GTDGSNRQITLY
+765 TGSTSLY
-777 GKAGDEGFSYH
+777 GKQGNEDNVGFSTQVDPD
-788 GNSSKYADWKL
+788 GYAGWKL
-799 STLKFWCVKGRENK
+799 TSLSFWCVKGREYK
-813 YVIVKDEGKNKE
+813 YVIVKKENGQE
-825 YGILFGGKRFKGNI
+825 YGILFGGKRFKDNT

-845 SWYEGTPP
+845 RWYEGTPP

>member
-48 TSDGDDISDKEADI
+48 SDTPDADAVDIQGE
-62 SGKEGDITDLWF
+62 EGVITDLWF
-74 FAYPIGEGKG
+74 FAYPIGKG

-91 DINQLSSDNNYRVFY
+91 DIDQLSSDNNYRVFY
-106 CDLKQGEYHI
+106 CDLKQGEYKI

-123 GISIYTTEDQL
+123 GISIYTTEEQL

-145 LPVLG
+145 LPVQG

-156 EYKDNEDNNKLNVS
+156 EYKNNEDNNKLEVS

-179 NMTFVCSKVK
+179 NMIFVCSKVK
-189 FSLRFDNTDTG
+189 FSLRFNNKT
-200 FSKNSF
+200 FSQNSF

-211 KITSITVKDIVT
+211 KITSITVKDIVNT
-223 KGGLFD
+223 GGLFD
-229 GHGNNGTQEKMLT
+229 GKGNNGTQEQTLT
-242 VNDFDFNNDQWTY
+242 VKNEVDFNKDEWRY
-255 TDFLYLPENYNKG
+255 TDILYLPENYNNK

-280 TPAGNETTITH
+280 TSKGDETTITH
-291 TYILPLGGEAGNKS
+291 TYILPLGGVAGNKS
-305 GGELERGT
+305 GGDLERGT

-328 MKINMSVFEWTLQ
+328 MDINMSVFEWTLQ

-359 HPTKKLEDTNF
+359 LVDSNDDSKF
-370 DHDKK
+370 DHDNK

-384 QYNDSIRYKTNAKEL
+384 QYNDSIGYKTNAKEVT
-399 SSVECVSKIGE
+399 VECVSKIGK

-418 NKQSGQILFT
+418 QSGQILFT
-428 VNPEI
+428 VNPAI
-433 LMGEYDGQT
+433 LMDDYNGQT

-474 EVEIHTHEGEVQPT
+474 EVEINTEEGKQST
-488 YTVLFE
+488 YAVLYE

-500 TIKPEC
+500 KINETI
-506 LTSDNNGK
+506 LTSANSANKDK
-514 VEITYDKETSKG
+514 VTITYPTGTSSKG
-526 KIILQSDGNAK
+526 KIMLQSDGNAT
-537 NTWTKSF
+537 NTWTSSF
-544 TVSPSSSGYDEL
+544 TVSPSSPKYDDL
-556 KKQVKVTVIPPLNDY
+556 KKQVKVTVIPSLNDY

-576 ALNDSRQVEQ
+576 ALNDSRTGENGAQINTGN
-586 AHFHLLTDLT
+586 LTTD
-596 ELAGNKNWQAYYIYL
+596 NKWPNCNIYL

-616 MTDKKDG
+616 MTSD
-623 NGIPNSV
+623 NNIPQSV
-630 WYFFDKKEGQDKPSW
+630 WYFFNTEGQAKPSW
-645 PGVEMKEDLENEG
+645 PGVSMSEDPENEG

-665 TKQKGWCSIVGAKDK
+665 TDKPGWCSITGAKPK
-680 YPKTGETLIM
+680 YPKPGETLIM
-690 FNSGEGNNVQRYPF
+690 FNSGENNDYQRYPYH
-704 SMEPGVP
+704 MEPGVQ

-727 SNLHEFFESKPEIY
+727 SNLHEFFESKPDIH
-741 LETFYMYYPKDKDD
+741 LVTFNMYYQGNIID
-755 HAINNWYIQY
+755 NWYIN
-765 GTDGSNRQITLY
+765 TGSKSLY
-777 GKAGDEGFSYH
+777 GKANSQGFSQDVPS
-788 GNSSKYADWKL
+788 GYAGWKL
-799 STLKFWCVKGRENK
+799 STLTFWCVKGREYK
-813 YVIVKDEGKNKE
+813 YVIVKKENGQE
-825 YGILFGGKRFKGNI
+825 YGILFGGKRFKDYT

-845 SWYEGTPP
+845 SWHEGTPP

>member
-48 TSDGDDISDKEADI
+48 SDTPDADAVDIQ
-62 SGKEGDITDLWF
+62 GKEGVITDLWF
-74 FAYPIGEGKG
+74 FAYPIKGNG

-91 DINQLSSDNNYRVFY
+91 DIDQLSSDNNYRVFY
-106 CDLKQGEYHI
+106 CDLKQGEYKI

-145 LPVLG
+145 LPVQG

-156 EYKDNEDNNKLNVS
+156 EYKNNEDNNKLNVS
-170 PNTSATITA
+170 PSTSATITA
-179 NMTFVCSKVK
+179 NMIFVCSKVM
-189 FSLRFDNTDTG
+189 FSLRFNNKT
-200 FSKNSF
+200 FSQNSF

-211 KITSITVKDIVT
+211 KITSITVKDIVNT
-223 KGGLFD
+223 GGLFD
-229 GHGNNGTQEKMLT
+229 GKGNNGTQEQTLT
-242 VNDFDFNNDQWTY
+242 VKNEVDFNKDEWSY
-255 TDFLYLPENYNKG
+255 TDILYLPENYNNK

-280 TPAGNETTITH
+280 TSKGDETTITH
-291 TYILPLGGEAGNKS
+291 TYILPLGGVAGNKS
-305 GGELERGT
+305 GGDLERGT

-328 MKINMSVFEWTLQ
+328 MDINMSVFDWTLQ

-359 HPTKKLEDTNF
+359 LVDSNDDSKF
-370 DHDKK
+370 DHDNK

-384 QYNDSIRYKTNAKEL
+384 QYNDSIGYKTNAKEVT
-399 SSVECVSKIGE
+399 VECVSKIGK

-418 NKQSGQILFT
+418 QSGQILFT
-428 VNPEI
+428 VNPAI
-433 LMGEYDGQT
+433 LMDDYNGQT

-474 EVEIHTHEGEVQPT
+474 EVEINTEEGKQST
-488 YTVLFE
+488 YAVLYE

-500 TIKPEC
+500 KINETI
-506 LTSDNNGK
+506 LTSATSANKDK
-514 VEITYDKETSKG
+514 VTITYPTGTSSKG
-526 KIILQSDGNAK
+526 KIMLQSDGNAT
-537 NTWTKSF
+537 NTWTSSF
-544 TVSPSSSGYDEL
+544 TVSPSSPKYDDL
-556 KKQVKVTVIPPLNDY
+556 KKQVKVTVIPSLNDY

-576 ALNDSRQVEQ
+576 ALNDSRTGENGAQINTGN
-586 AHFHLLTDLT
+586 LTTD
-596 ELAGNKNWQAYYIYL
+596 NKWPNCNIYL

-616 MTDKKDG
+616 MTSD
-623 NGIPNSV
+623 NNIPQSV
-630 WYFFDKKEGQDKPSW
+630 WYFFNTEGQAMPSW
-645 PGVEMKEDLENEG
+645 PGVSMKEDPENEG

-665 TKQKGWCSIVGAKDK
+665 TDKPGWCSITGAKPK
-680 YPKTGETLIM
+680 YPKPGETLIM
-690 FNSGEGNNVQRYPF
+690 FNSGENNDYQRYPYH
-704 SMEPGVP
+704 MEPGVQ

-727 SNLHEFFESKPEIY
+727 SNLHEFFESKPDIH
-741 LETFYMYYPKDKDD
+741 LVTFNMYYQGNIID
-755 HAINNWYIQY
+755 NWYIK
-765 GTDGSNRQITLY
+765 TGSNYLY
-777 GKAGDEGFSYH
+777 GKANSQGFSQDVPS
-788 GNSSKYADWKL
+788 GYAGWKL
-799 STLKFWCVKGRENK
+799 STLTFWCVKGREYK
-813 YVIVKDEGKNKE
+813 YVIVKKENGQE
-825 YGILFGGKRFKGNI
+825 YGILFGGKRFKDYT

-845 SWYEGTPP
+845 SWHEGTPP

>member
-48 TSDGDDISDKEADI
+48 SDTPDADAVDIQ
-62 SGKEGDITDLWF
+62 GNEGVITDLWF
-74 FAYPIGEGKG
+74 FAYPIGKG

-91 DINQLSSDNNYRVFY
+91 DIDQLSSDNNYRVFY
-106 CDLKQGEYHI
+106 CDLKQGEYKI

-123 GISIYTTEDQL
+123 GISIYTTEEQL

-145 LPVLG
+145 LPVQG

-156 EYKDNEDNNKLNVS
+156 EYKNNEDNNKLEVS

-179 NMTFVCSKVK
+179 NMIFVCSKVK
-189 FSLRFDNTDTG
+189 FLLRFNNKT
-200 FSKNSF
+200 FSQNSF

-211 KITSITVKDIVT
+211 KITSITVKDIVNT
-223 KGGLFD
+223 GGLFD
-229 GHGNNGTQEKMLT
+229 GKGNNGTQEQTLT
-242 VNDFDFNNDQWTY
+242 VKNEVDFNKDEWSY
-255 TDFLYLPENYNKG
+255 TDILYLPENYNNK

-280 TPAGNETTITH
+280 TSKGDETTITH
-291 TYILPLGGEAGNKS
+291 TYILPLGGVAGNKS
-305 GGELERGT
+305 GGDLERGT

-328 MKINMSVFEWTLQ
+328 MDINMSVFDWTLQ

-359 HPTKKLEDTNF
+359 LVDSNDDSKF
-370 DHDKK
+370 DHDNK

-384 QYNDSIRYKTNAKEL
+384 QYNDSIGYKTNAKEVT
-399 SSVECVSKIGE
+399 VECVSKIGK

-418 NKQSGQILFT
+418 QSGQILFT
-428 VNPEI
+428 VNPAI
-433 LMGEYDGQT
+433 LMDDYNGQT

-474 EVEIHTHEGEVQPT
+474 EVEIHTEEGKQST
-488 YTVLFE
+488 YAVLYE

-500 TIKPEC
+500 KIDKES
-506 LTSDNNGK
+506 LTSANSANKDK
-514 VEITYDKETSKG
+514 VTITYPTGTSSKG
-526 KIILQSDGNAK
+526 KIMLQSDGNAT
-537 NTWTKSF
+537 NTWTSSF
-544 TVSPSSSGYDEL
+544 TVSPSSPKYDDL
-556 KKQVKVTVIPPLNDY
+556 KKQVKVTVIPSLNDY

-576 ALNDSRQVEQ
+576 ALNDSRTGENGAQINTGN
-586 AHFHLLTDLT
+586 LTTD
-596 ELAGNKNWQAYYIYL
+596 NKWPNCNIYL

-616 MTDKKDG
+616 MTSD
-623 NGIPNSV
+623 NNIPQSV
-630 WYFFDKKEGQDKPSW
+630 WYFFNTEGQAKPSW
-645 PGVEMKEDLENEG
+645 PGVSMSEDPENEG

-665 TKQKGWCSIVGAKDK
+665 TDKPGWCSITGAKPK
-680 YPKTGETLIM
+680 YPKPGETLIM
-690 FNSGEGNNVQRYPF
+690 FNSGENNDYQRYPYH
-704 SMEPGVP
+704 MEPGVQ

-727 SNLHEFFESKPEIY
+727 SNLHEFFESKPDIH
-741 LETFYMYYPKDKDD
+741 LVTFNMYYQGDIID
-755 HAINNWYIQY
+755 NWYIN
-765 GTDGSNRQITLY
+765 TGSKPLY
-777 GKAGDEGFSYH
+777 GKANSQGFSQDVH
-788 GNSSKYADWKL
+788 SGYAGWKL
-799 STLKFWCVKGRENK
+799 STLTFWCVKGREYK
-813 YVIVKDEGKNKE
+813 YVIVKKENGQE
-825 YGILFGGKRFKGNI
+825 YGILFGGKRFKDYT

-845 SWYEGTPP
+845 SWHEGTPP

>member
-48 TSDGDDISDKEADI
+48 SDTPDADAVDIQ
-62 SGKEGDITDLWF
+62 GKEGVITDLWF
-74 FAYPIGEGKG
+74 FAYPIGKGEG

-106 CDLKQGEYHI
+106 CDLKQGEYKI

-134 KAKTLDFSNGN
+134 KAKMLDFSNGN
-145 LPVLG
+145 LPVQG
-150 KLPLLY
+150 ELPLLY
-156 EYKDNEDNNKLNVS
+156 EYKNNEDNNKLNVS
-170 PNTSATITA
+170 PSTSATITA

-229 GHGNNGTQEKMLT
+229 GKKNDGTQEQTLT
-242 VNDFDFNNDQWTY
+242 VKNVDFNTDQWSY
-255 TDFLYLPENYNKG
+255 TDSLYLPENYTG

-280 TPAGNETTITH
+280 TPAGDETTITH
-291 TYILPLGGEAGNKS
+291 TYKLLLGGEAGNKS
-305 GGELERGT
+305 GGNLERGT
-313 FYDMTA
+313 FYDMIA
-319 SITGKGKMD
+319 RIKGKGKMD
-328 MKINMSVFEWTLQ
+328 MDINMSVFEWKLM

-359 HPTKKLEDTNF
+359 SDYTNF
-370 DHDKK
+370 DHDNK

-384 QYNDSIRYKTNAKEL
+384 QYNDSIGYKTNAKEVT
-399 SSVECVSKIGE
+399 VECVSKSKIGD
-410 KPLVLATV
+410 KPLVLATP
-418 NKQSGQILFT
+418 QSGQILFT
-428 VNPEI
+428 VNPDIE
-433 LMGEYDGQT
+433 MGEYNGNT
-442 KGTAVVAI
+442 TGTAVVAI

-474 EVEIHTHEGEVQPT
+474 EVEIHTEEGKQST
-488 YTVLFE
+488 YAVLYE

-500 TIKPEC
+500 NIDKES
-506 LTSDNNGK
+506 LTSANSANKDK
-514 VEITYDKETSKG
+514 VTITYPTGTSSKG
-526 KIILQSDGNAK
+526 KIMLQSDGNAT
-537 NTWTKSF
+537 NTWTSSF
-544 TVSPSSSGYDEL
+544 TVSPSDSKYDDL
-556 KKQVKVTVIPPLNDY
+556 KKQVKVTVIPSLNDY

-576 ALNDSRQVEQ
+576 ALNDSRDGANKE
-586 AHFHLLTDLT
+586 HNNTGKPTD
-596 ELAGNKNWQAYYIYL
+596 NKWPNYNIYL

-616 MTDKKDG
+616 MTDKDKND
-623 NGIPNSV
+623 IPNTV
-630 WYFFDKKEGQDKPSW
+630 WYFFDTNGLDSGKNYW
-645 PGVEMKEDLENEG
+645 PGVKMKVDPEDNE
-658 WKLFELS
+658 WQLYELS
-665 TKQKGWCSIVGAKDK
+665 KDQPGVCKIEGTKKN
-680 YPKTGETLIM
+680 PTTGETLIM
-690 FNSGEGNNVQRYPF
+690 FNSGDNDQRYPYD
-704 SMEPGVP
+704 MEPGVQ

-727 SNLHEFFESKPEIY
+727 SNLHEFFESKPDIH
-741 LETFYMYYPKDKDD
+741 LVTFYMYYPKTMDTID
-755 HAINNWYIQY
+755 NWYIK
-765 GTDGSNRQITLY
+765 TGSTSLY
-777 GKAGDEGFSYH
+777 GKQGNEDNVGFSTQVDPDGH
-788 GNSSKYADWKL
+788 AGWKL
-799 STLKFWCVKGRENK
+799 TSLSFWCVKGRENK
-813 YVIVKDEGKNKE
+813 YVIVKKENGQE
-825 YGILFGGKRFKGNI
+825 YGMLFGGKSFKSHI

>member
-38 IPYSNVTREG
+38 IPYSNTTREG
-48 TSDGDDISDKEADI
+48 SDTPDADAVDIQ
-62 SGKEGDITDLWF
+62 GNEGVITDLWF
-74 FAYPIGEGKG
+74 FAYPIGKG

-91 DINQLSSDNNYRVFY
+91 DIDQLSSDNNYRVFY
-106 CDLKQGEYHI
+106 CDLKQGEYKI

-123 GISIYTTEDQL
+123 GISIYTTEEQL

-145 LPVLG
+145 LPVQG

-156 EYKDNEDNNKLNVS
+156 EYKNNEDNNKLEVS

-179 NMTFVCSKVK
+179 NMIFVCSKVK
-189 FSLRFDNTDTG
+189 FSLRFNNKT
-200 FSKNSF
+200 FSQNSF

-242 VNDFDFNNDQWTY
+242 VNDFDFNKDEWSYN
-255 TDFLYLPENYNKG
+255 DFLYLPENYNKG

-291 TYILPLGGEAGNKS
+291 TYILPLGGVAGNKS
-305 GGELERGT
+305 GGDLERGT

-328 MKINMSVFEWTLQ
+328 MDINMSVFDWTLQ

-348 QTSLWVSRTGK
+348 QTSLWVSRTGG
-359 HPTKKLEDTNF
+359 KLVDSNDDSKF
-370 DHDKK
+370 DHDNK

-384 QYNDSIRYKTNAKEL
+384 QYNDSIGYKTNAKEVT
-399 SSVECVSKIGE
+399 VECVSKIDK

-418 NKQSGQILFT
+418 QSGQILFT
-428 VNPEI
+428 VNPAI
-433 LMGEYDGQT
+433 LMDDYNGQT

-544 TVSPSSSGYDEL
+544 TVSPSSSGYDDL
-556 KKQVKVTVIPPLNDY
+556 KKPVKVTVIPRLNNY

-576 ALNDSRQVEQ
+576 ALNDSRTGENGAQINTGN
-586 AHFHLLTDLT
+586 LTTD
-596 ELAGNKNWQAYYIYL
+596 NKWPNCNIYL

-616 MTDKKDG
+616 MTSD
-623 NGIPNSV
+623 NNIPQSV
-630 WYFFDKKEGQDKPSW
+630 WYFFDKKDGQDKPSW
-645 PGVEMKEDLENEG
+645 PGVSMSEDPENEG

-665 TKQKGWCSIVGAKDK
+665 TDKPGWCSITGAKDK
-680 YPKTGETLIM
+680 YPKPGETLIM
-690 FNSGEGNNVQRYPF
+690 FNNGENNDYQRYPYH
-704 SMEPGVP
+704 MEPGVQ

-727 SNLHEFFESKPEIY
+727 SNLHEFFESKPDIH
-741 LETFYMYYPKDKDD
+741 LVTFNMYYQGNIIDY
-755 HAINNWYIQY
+755 WYIN
-765 GTDGSNRQITLY
+765 TGSKPLY
-777 GKAGDEGFSYH
+777 GKANSQGFSQDVPS
-788 GNSSKYADWKL
+788 GYADWKL
-799 STLKFWCVKGRENK
+799 STLTFWCVKGREYK
-813 YVIVKDEGKNKE
+813 YVIVKKENGQE
-825 YGILFGGKRFKGNI
+825 YGILFGGKRFKDYT

-845 SWYEGTPP
+845 SWHEGTPP

>member
-38 IPYSNVTREG
+38 IPYSNTTREG
-48 TSDGDDISDKEADI
+48 SDTPDADAVDIQ
-62 SGKEGDITDLWF
+62 GKEGVITDLWF
-74 FAYPIGEGKG
+74 FAYPIGKG

-91 DINQLSSDNNYRVFY
+91 DIDQLSSDNNYRVFY
-106 CDLKQGEYHI
+106 CDLKQGEYKI

-123 GISIYTTEDQL
+123 GISIYTTEEQL

-145 LPVLG
+145 LPVQG

-156 EYKDNEDNNKLNVS
+156 EYKNNEDNNKLEVS

-179 NMTFVCSKVK
+179 NMIFVCSKVK
-189 FSLRFDNTDTG
+189 FSLRFNNKT
-200 FSKNSF
+200 FSQNSF

-211 KITSITVKDIVT
+211 KITSITVKDIVNT
-223 KGGLFD
+223 GGLFD
-229 GHGNNGTQEKMLT
+229 GKGNNGTQEQTLT
-242 VNDFDFNNDQWTY
+242 VKNEVDFNKDEWSY
-255 TDFLYLPENYNKG
+255 TDILYLPENYNNK

-280 TPAGNETTITH
+280 TSKGDETTITH
-291 TYILPLGGEAGNKS
+291 TYILPLGGVAGNKS
-305 GGELERGT
+305 GGDLERGT

-328 MKINMSVFEWTLQ
+328 MDINMSVFDWTLQ

-359 HPTKKLEDTNF
+359 LVDSNDDSKF
-370 DHDKK
+370 DHDNK

-384 QYNDSIRYKTNAKEL
+384 QYNDSIGYKTNAKEVT
-399 SSVECVSKIGE
+399 VECVSKIGK

-418 NKQSGQILFT
+418 QSGQILFT
-428 VNPEI
+428 VNPAI
-433 LMGEYDGQT
+433 LMDDYNGQT

-474 EVEIHTHEGEVQPT
+474 EVEINTEEGKQST
-488 YTVLFE
+488 YAVLYE

-500 TIKPEC
+500 KINETI
-506 LTSDNNGK
+506 LTSANSANKDK
-514 VEITYDKETSKG
+514 VTITYPTGTSSKG
-526 KIILQSDGNAK
+526 KIMLQSDGNAT
-537 NTWTKSF
+537 NTWTSSF
-544 TVSPSSSGYDEL
+544 TVSPSSPKYDDL
-556 KKQVKVTVIPPLNDY
+556 KKQVKVTVIPSLNDY

-576 ALNDSRQVEQ
+576 ALNDSRTGENGAQINTGN
-586 AHFHLLTDLT
+586 LTTD
-596 ELAGNKNWQAYYIYL
+596 NKWPNCNIYL

-616 MTDKKDG
+616 MTSD
-623 NGIPNSV
+623 NNIPQSV
-630 WYFFDKKEGQDKPSW
+630 WYFFNTEGQAKPSW
-645 PGVEMKEDLENEG
+645 PGVSMSEDPENEG

-665 TKQKGWCSIVGAKDK
+665 TDKPGWCSITGAKDK
-680 YPKTGETLIM
+680 YPKPGETLIM
-690 FNSGEGNNVQRYPF
+690 FNSGENNDYQRYPYH
-704 SMEPGVP
+704 MEPGVQ

-727 SNLHEFFESKPEIY
+727 SNLHEFFESKPDIH
-741 LETFYMYYPKDKDD
+741 LVTFNMYYQGNIID
-755 HAINNWYIQY
+755 NWYIN
-765 GTDGSNRQITLY
+765 TGSKSLY
-777 GKAGDEGFSYH
+777 GKANSQGFSQVVPS
-788 GNSSKYADWKL
+788 GYAGWKL
-799 STLKFWCVKGRENK
+799 STLTFWCVKGREYK
-813 YVIVKDEGKNKE
+813 YVIVKKENGQE
-825 YGILFGGKRFKGNI
+825 YGILFGGKRFKDYT

-845 SWYEGTPP
+845 SWHEGTPP

>member
-48 TSDGDDISDKEADI
+48 SDTPDADAVDIQ
-62 SGKEGDITDLWF
+62 GKEGVITDLWF
-74 FAYPIGEGKG
+74 FAYPIGKG

-91 DINQLSSDNNYRVFY
+91 DIDQLSSDNNYRVFY
-106 CDLKQGEYHI
+106 CDLKQGEYKI

-123 GISIYTTEDQL
+123 GISIYTTEEQL

-145 LPVLG
+145 LPVQG

-156 EYKDNEDNNKLNVS
+156 EYKNNEDNNKLEVS

-179 NMTFVCSKVK
+179 NMIFVCSKVK
-189 FSLRFDNTDTG
+189 FSLRFNNKT
-200 FSKNSF
+200 FSQNSF

-211 KITSITVKDIVT
+211 KITSITVKDIVNT
-223 KGGLFD
+223 GGLFD
-229 GHGNNGTQEKMLT
+229 GKGNNGTQEQTLT
-242 VNDFDFNNDQWTY
+242 VKNEVDFNKDEWSY
-255 TDFLYLPENYNKG
+255 TDILYLPENYNNK

-280 TPAGNETTITH
+280 TSKGDETTITH
-291 TYILPLGGEAGNKS
+291 TYILPLGGVAGNKS
-305 GGELERGT
+305 GGDLERGT

-328 MKINMSVFEWTLQ
+328 MDINMSVFEWTLQ

-359 HPTKKLEDTNF
+359 LVDSNDDSKF
-370 DHDKK
+370 DHDNK

-384 QYNDSIRYKTNAKEL
+384 QYNDSIGYKTNAKEVT
-399 SSVECVSKIGE
+399 VECVSKIGK

-418 NKQSGQILFT
+418 QSGQILFT
-428 VNPEI
+428 VNPAI
-433 LMGEYDGQT
+433 LMDDYNGQT

-474 EVEIHTHEGEVQPT
+474 EVEINTEEGKQST
-488 YTVLFE
+488 YAVLYE

-500 TIKPEC
+500 KINETI
-506 LTSDNNGK
+506 LTSANSANKDK
-514 VEITYDKETSKG
+514 VTITYPTGTSSKG
-526 KIILQSDGNAK
+526 KIMLQSDGNAT
-537 NTWTKSF
+537 NTWTSSF
-544 TVSPSSSGYDEL
+544 TVSPSSPKYDDL
-556 KKQVKVTVIPPLNDY
+556 KKQVKVTVIPSLNDY

-576 ALNDSRQVEQ
+576 ALNDSRTGENGAQINTGN
-586 AHFHLLTDLT
+586 LTTD
-596 ELAGNKNWQAYYIYL
+596 NKWPNCNIYL

-616 MTDKKDG
+616 MTSD
-623 NGIPNSV
+623 NNIPQSV
-630 WYFFDKKEGQDKPSW
+630 WYFFNTEGQAKPSW
-645 PGVEMKEDLENEG
+645 PGVSMSEDPENEG

-665 TKQKGWCSIVGAKDK
+665 PDKPGWCSITGAKPK
-680 YPKTGETLIM
+680 YPKPGETLIM
-690 FNSGEGNNVQRYPF
+690 FNSGENNDYQRYPYH
-704 SMEPGVP
+704 MEPGVQ

-727 SNLHEFFESKPEIY
+727 SNLHEFFESKPDIH
-741 LETFYMYYPKDKDD
+741 LVTFNMYYQGNIID
-755 HAINNWYIQY
+755 NWYIN
-765 GTDGSNRQITLY
+765 TDSKYLY
-777 GKAGDEGFSYH
+777 GKANSQGFSQDVPS
-788 GNSSKYADWKL
+788 GYAGWKL
-799 STLKFWCVKGRENK
+799 STLTFWCVKGREYK
-813 YVIVKDEGKNKE
+813 YVFVKKENGQE
-825 YGILFGGKRFKGNI
+825 YGILFGGKRFKDYT

-845 SWYEGTPP
+845 SWHEGTPP

>member
-38 IPYSNVTREG
+38 IPYSNTTREG
-48 TSDGDDISDKEADI
+48 SDTPDADAVDIQ
-62 SGKEGDITDLWF
+62 GKEGVITDLWF
-74 FAYPIGEGKG
+74 FAYPIGKG

-91 DINQLSSDNNYRVFY
+91 DIDQLSSDNNYRVFY
-106 CDLKQGEYHI
+106 CDLKQGEYKI

-145 LPVLG
+145 LPVQG
-150 KLPLLY
+150 ELPLLY
-156 EYKDNEDNNKLNVS
+156 EYKNNEDNNKLEVS

-179 NMTFVCSKVK
+179 NMIFVCSKVK
-189 FSLRFDNTDTG
+189 FSLRFNNKT
-200 FSKNSF
+200 FSQNSF

-211 KITSITVKDIVT
+211 KITSITVKDIVNT
-223 KGGLFD
+223 GGLFD
-229 GHGNNGTQEKMLT
+229 GKGNNGTQEQTLT
-242 VNDFDFNNDQWTY
+242 VKNEVDFNKDEWSY
-255 TDFLYLPENYNKG
+255 TDILYLPENYNNK

-280 TPAGNETTITH
+280 TSKGDETTITH
-291 TYILPLGGEAGNKS
+291 TYILPLGGVAGNKS
-305 GGELERGT
+305 GGDLERGT

-328 MKINMSVFEWTLQ
+328 MDINMSVFDWTLQ

-359 HPTKKLEDTNF
+359 LVDSNDDSKF
-370 DHDKK
+370 DHDNK

-384 QYNDSIRYKTNAKEL
+384 QYNDSIGYKTNAKEVT
-399 SSVECVSKIGE
+399 VECVSKIGK

-418 NKQSGQILFT
+418 QSGQILFT
-428 VNPEI
+428 VNPAI
-433 LMGEYDGQT
+433 LMDDYNGQT

-474 EVEIHTHEGEVQPT
+474 EVEINTEEGKQST
-488 YTVLFE
+488 YAVLYE

-500 TIKPEC
+500 KINETI
-506 LTSDNNGK
+506 LTSANSANKDK
-514 VEITYDKETSKG
+514 VTITYPTGTSSKG
-526 KIILQSDGNAK
+526 KIMLQSDGNAT
-537 NTWTKSF
+537 NTWTSSF
-544 TVSPSSSGYDEL
+544 TVSPSSPKYDDL
-556 KKQVKVTVIPPLNDY
+556 KKQVKVTVIPSLNDY

-576 ALNDSRQVEQ
+576 ALNDSRTGENGAQINTGN
-586 AHFHLLTDLT
+586 LTTD
-596 ELAGNKNWQAYYIYL
+596 NKWPNCNIYL

-616 MTDKKDG
+616 MTSD
-623 NGIPNSV
+623 NNIPQSV
-630 WYFFDKKEGQDKPSW
+630 WYFFNTEGQDKPSW
-645 PGVEMKEDLENEG
+645 PGVSMSEDPENEG

-665 TKQKGWCSIVGAKDK
+665 TDKPGWCSITGAKDK
-680 YPKTGETLIM
+680 YPKPGETLIM
-690 FNSGEGNNVQRYPF
+690 FNSGENNDYQRYPYH
-704 SMEPGVP
+704 MEPGVQ

-727 SNLHEFFESKPEIY
+727 SNLHEFFESKPDIH
-741 LETFYMYYPKDKDD
+741 LVTFNMYYQGNIID
-755 HAINNWYIQY
+755 NWYIN
-765 GTDGSNRQITLY
+765 TGSKSLY
-777 GKAGDEGFSYH
+777 GKANSQGFSQDVPS
-788 GNSSKYADWKL
+788 GYAGWKL
-799 STLKFWCVKGRENK
+799 STLTFWCVKGREYK
-813 YVIVKDEGKNKE
+813 YVIVKKENGQE
-825 YGILFGGKRFKGNI
+825 YGILFGGKRFKDYT

-845 SWYEGTPP
+845 SWHEGTPP

>member
-48 TSDGDDISDKEADI
+48 TTGGDDTSDKEADI
-62 SGKEGDITDLWF
+62 LDKEGVITDLWF
-74 FAYPIGEGKG
+74 FAYPINGKG

-91 DINQLSSDNNYRVFY
+91 DIDQLSSDNNYRVFY
-106 CDLKQGEYHI
+106 CDLKQGKYHI
-116 YLTANIP
+116 YMTANIP
-123 GISIYTTEDQL
+123 GISIYTTEEQL
-134 KAKTLDFSNGN
+134 KAKVLDFSNGN
-145 LPVLG
+145 LPVQG

-156 EYKDNEDNNKLNVS
+156 IYNNNENNENNETLEVS

-179 NMTFVCSKVK
+179 NMTFVCSKVM
-189 FSLRFDNTDTG
+189 FSLCFNNTDY
-200 FSKNSF
+200 SKNSF

-229 GHGNNGTQEKMLT
+229 GKKNDGTQEQTLT
-242 VNDFDFNNDQWTY
+242 VNNEFDFNKDQWSY
-255 TDFLYLPENYNKG
+255 TDFLYLPENYNKD

-280 TPAGNETTITH
+280 TSDGAPTTITH
-291 TYILPLGGEAGNKS
+291 TYILPLGGVAGKKS
-305 GGELERGT
+305 GGNLERGA

-328 MKINMSVFEWTLQ
+328 MKIKMSVFEWKLM

-359 HPTKKLEDTNF
+359 SDYTNF
-370 DHDKK
+370 DHDNK

-384 QYNDSIRYKTNAKEL
+384 QYNDSIGYKTNAKEVT
-399 SSVECVSKIGE
+399 VECVSKSKIGE
-410 KPLVLATV
+410 KPLVLATP
-418 NKQSGQILFT
+418 QSGQILFT

-433 LMGEYDGQT
+433 TMGEYKGQT
-442 KGTAVVAI
+442 TGTAVVAI
-450 RANNLVKYIDVQY
+450 HANNLVKYIDVQY

-474 EVEIHTHEGEVQPT
+474 EVEINTEEGKQST
-488 YTVLFE
+488 YAVLYE

-500 TIKPEC
+500 KIDKES
-506 LTSDNNGK
+506 LASANNGK

-526 KIILQSDGNAK
+526 KIMLQSDENAT
-537 NTWTKSF
+537 NTWTSSF
-544 TVSPSSSGYDEL
+544 TVSPSSPKYDDL
-556 KKQVKVTVIPPLNDY
+556 KKQVKVTVIPSLNDY

-576 ALNDSRQVEQ
+576 ALNDSRTGENGAQINTGN
-586 AHFHLLTDLT
+586 LTTD
-596 ELAGNKNWQAYYIYL
+596 NKWPNCNIYL

-616 MTDKKDG
+616 MTSD
-623 NGIPNSV
+623 NNIPQSV
-630 WYFFDKKEGQDKPSW
+630 WYFFNTEGQAKPSW
-645 PGVEMKEDLENEG
+645 PGVSMSEDPENEG

-665 TKQKGWCSIVGAKDK
+665 TDKPGWCSITGAKPK
-680 YPKTGETLIM
+680 YPKPGETLIM
-690 FNSGEGNNVQRYPF
+690 FNSGENNDYQRYPYH
-704 SMEPGVP
+704 MEPGVQ

-727 SNLHEFFESKPEIY
+727 SNLHEFFESKPDIH
-741 LETFYMYYPKDKDD
+741 LVTFNMYYQGNIID
-755 HAINNWYIQY
+755 NWYINT
-765 GTDGSNRQITLY
+765 GTKFLY
-777 GKAGDEGFSYH
+777 GKANSQGFSQDVPS
-788 GNSSKYADWKL
+788 GYAGWKL
-799 STLKFWCVKGRENK
+799 STLTFWCVKGREYK
-813 YVIVKDEGKNKE
+813 YVIVKKDGKDDSE
-825 YGILFGGKRFKGNI
+825 YGILFGGKRFKDYT

-845 SWYEGTPP
+845 SWHEGTPP

>member
-48 TSDGDDISDKEADI
+48 SDTPDADAVDIQ
-62 SGKEGDITDLWF
+62 GKEGVITDLWF
-74 FAYPIGEGKG
+74 FAYPIGKG

-91 DINQLSSDNNYRVFY
+91 DIDQLSSDNNYRVFY
-106 CDLKQGEYHI
+106 CDLKQGEYKI

-123 GISIYTTEDQL
+123 GISIYTTEEQL

-145 LPVLG
+145 LPVQG

-156 EYKDNEDNNKLNVS
+156 EYKNNEDNNKLEVS

-179 NMTFVCSKVK
+179 NMIFVCSKVK
-189 FSLRFDNTDTG
+189 FSLRFNNKT
-200 FSKNSF
+200 FSQNSF

-211 KITSITVKDIVT
+211 KITSITVKDIVNT
-223 KGGLFD
+223 GGLFD
-229 GHGNNGTQEKMLT
+229 GKGNNGTQEQTLT
-242 VNDFDFNNDQWTY
+242 VKNEVDFNKDEWSY
-255 TDFLYLPENYNKG
+255 TDILYLPENYNNK

-280 TPAGNETTITH
+280 TSKGDETTITH
-291 TYILPLGGEAGNKS
+291 TYILPLGGVAGNKS
-305 GGELERGT
+305 GGDLERGT

-328 MKINMSVFEWTLQ
+328 MDINMSVFEWTLQ

-359 HPTKKLEDTNF
+359 LVDSNDDSKF
-370 DHDKK
+370 DHDNK

-384 QYNDSIRYKTNAKEL
+384 QYNDSIGYKTNAKEVT
-399 SSVECVSKIGE
+399 VECVSKIGK

-418 NKQSGQILFT
+418 QSGQILFT
-428 VNPEI
+428 VNPAI
-433 LMGEYDGQT
+433 LMDDYNGQT

-474 EVEIHTHEGEVQPT
+474 EVEINTEEGKQST
-488 YTVLFE
+488 YAVLYE

-500 TIKPEC
+500 KINETI
-506 LTSDNNGK
+506 LTSANSANKDK
-514 VEITYDKETSKG
+514 VTITYPTGTSSKG
-526 KIILQSDGNAK
+526 KIMLQSDGNAT
-537 NTWTKSF
+537 NTWTSSF
-544 TVSPSSSGYDEL
+544 TVSPSSPKYDDL
-556 KKQVKVTVIPPLNDY
+556 KKQVKVTVIPSLNDY

-576 ALNDSRQVEQ
+576 ALNDSRTGENGAQINTGN
-586 AHFHLLTDLT
+586 LTTD
-596 ELAGNKNWQAYYIYL
+596 NKWPNCNIYL

-616 MTDKKDG
+616 MTSD
-623 NGIPNSV
+623 NNIPQSV
-630 WYFFDKKEGQDKPSW
+630 WYFFNTEGQAKPSW
-645 PGVEMKEDLENEG
+645 PGVSMSEDPENEG

-665 TKQKGWCSIVGAKDK
+665 TDKPGWCSITGAKPK
-680 YPKTGETLIM
+680 YPKPGETLIM
-690 FNSGEGNNVQRYPF
+690 FNSGENNDYQRYPYH
-704 SMEPGVP
+704 MEPGVP

-727 SNLHEFFESKPEIY
+727 SNLHEFFESKPDIH
-741 LETFYMYYPKDKDD
+741 LVTFNMYYQGNIID
-755 HAINNWYIQY
+755 NWYIN
-765 GTDGSNRQITLY
+765 TGSKSLY
-777 GKAGDEGFSYH
+777 GKANSQGFSQDVPS
-788 GNSSKYADWKL
+788 GYAGWKL
-799 STLKFWCVKGRENK
+799 STLTFWCVKGREYK
-813 YVIVKDEGKNKE
+813 YVFVKKENGQE
-825 YGILFGGKRFKGNI
+825 YGILFGGKRFKDYT

-845 SWYEGTPP
+845 SWHEGTPP